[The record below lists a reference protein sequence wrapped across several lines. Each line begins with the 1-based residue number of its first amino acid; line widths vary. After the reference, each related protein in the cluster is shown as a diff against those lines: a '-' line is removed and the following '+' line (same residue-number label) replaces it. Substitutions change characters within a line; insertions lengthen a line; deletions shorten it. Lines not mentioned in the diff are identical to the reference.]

1 MKKIVDLYL
10 DRPRLFLLAMLFI
23 IAGGL
28 LSYDSL
34 PRQENPQ
41 LAERW
46 GDITA
51 VLPGATPQR
60 VEAQIADVLETQ
72 LREIDEIKTIESN
85 SLTGIARVGI
95 EFKEAIGT
103 GETDEV
109 WAKIQDKLNESTALI
124 PPGTSVRLSHSG
136 PPTTL
141 LFALQWQV
149 GGDPQ
154 PVILSRLANQLK
166 RKLANIV
173 NSEQALVFGDTKEEI
188 FVGADLDLLTDAGMN
203 IQSIATA
210 IERYDS
216 KSAIGNIVGQGS
228 EFRIKAQDNITLVN
242 DLRKLPL
249 KTLDGYQIIR
259 LEDVATV
266 KKLPVDPPVEIVSYN
281 GKPSVFVDVRGKFSQ
296 RTDLYSEAVL
306 RVADTF
312 KAGLPDEIGLELIYN
327 ESDYVEEKFSFLMQ
341 SILLATFIVLFL
353 SYLLLGPRSAVIVS
367 AVVPLTILLVLI
379 GCTVLDVPLHQTS
392 VTGIILSL
400 GLLIDNSIIVVEDYR
415 YRKSLNLVN
424 RQAIYA
430 SIRHLSLPL
439 LAATVTTGL
448 AFMPMAA
455 GKGASPEFVG
465 DMAITIILAVTS
477 SLFLALT
484 VVPVLLK
491 TMEDSN
497 FLNLNKSENIGF
509 SHAGMRAKY
518 RACLAWAFFKP
529 RRALALSLT
538 LPILGFVSVG
548 FLDTDFF
555 PNQGKNFFRV
565 DVELDANASIYATN
579 KRVSSIRDQVLLED
593 YIETDMWWVGR
604 RLPRLLYNV
613 IGGSSGEGA
622 DNLAT
627 GVFFTSSYREME
639 SSLTDL
645 AKRLEKDHAD
655 VRVRVSK
662 FTSGPP
668 VEFPVVIAIFGE
680 DNQVLKSLGEELK
693 AILAKSPEVSDV
705 FADQSASVTGLQV
718 TFDEVNLAFSSKSSK
733 EIIDEI
739 SSSTRGLYVGSMLDG
754 NKEIP
759 IRIKNKNSESSE
771 INQAAFIPINS
782 AEGFDYVESFS
793 DISYTSEINQ
803 INRYQGSR
811 NNAVKASVYP
821 GTLGSNVLTDVADEL
836 KAFEDSLPTGYSL
849 RQFGE
854 SDERAESFGQIFSS
868 FFFFMGL
875 IVVALVVIL
884 NSFRQA
890 GVILFVGTLCI
901 GLGFLGMFVGSQNF
915 GFIGLVG
922 IVGLAG
928 LAINDSI
935 VVLSH
940 LNEDAGAGQ
949 ISKDT
954 LIETIIRS
962 TRHILTTSVTTM
974 GGLLPLL
981 FDKFFESLAWAMCFG
996 VMGSAL
1002 LALLLIPS
1010 MFCYLGKVSNGAAAY
1025 SKAESNQLPRSLP
1038 IT

>member
-1 MKKIVDLYL
+1 MRKIVDLYL
-10 DRPRLFLLAMLFI
+10 DRPRIFLLAMLFI

-46 GDITA
+46 ANITA

-60 VEAQIADVLETQ
+60 VETQIADVLETQ
-72 LREIDEIKTIESN
+72 LREIDEIKIIDST
-85 SLTGIARVGI
+85 SLSGVVRVGL
-95 EFKEAIGT
+95 ELKEIIGK

-109 WAKIQDKLNESTALI
+109 WAKVQETLSQSAALV
-124 PPGTSVRLSHSG
+124 PPGTNISFNHSG
-136 PPTTL
+136 PPTTV
-141 LFALQWQV
+141 LFALQWR
-149 GGDPQ
+149 GDGEPQ
-154 PVILSRLANQLK
+154 MVILSRLANQFK
-166 RKLANIV
+166 RKLANIT
-173 NSEQALVFGDTKEEI
+173 NSKQALVYGDTKEEI

-203 IQSIATA
+203 IQSIAIA
-210 IERYDS
+210 IDRYDS
-216 KSAIGNIVGQGS
+216 KRAIGNIVGQDA
-228 EFRIKAQDNITLVN
+228 EFRIKAHDNISLIN
-242 DLRKLPL
+242 DLKKLPL
-249 KTLDGYQIIR
+249 KISDDYQAIR

-266 KKLPVDPPVEIVSYN
+266 EKLPVDPPIEIVSYN
-281 GKPSVFVDVRGKFSQ
+281 GIPSVFVEVRGKFAQ
-296 RTDLYSEAVL
+296 RTDLYSKAVL
-306 RVADTF
+306 RVADVF
-312 KAGLPDEIGLELIYN
+312 KEGLPDEIGLEVIFN
-327 ESDYVEEKFSFLMQ
+327 ESDFVEEKFSFLMQ

-379 GCTVLDVPLHQTS
+379 GCTILQVPLHQTS

-415 YRKSLNLVN
+415 YRKSQKLVN
-424 RQAIYA
+424 REAIYA
-430 SIRHLSLPL
+430 SIKHLSLPL

-465 DMAITIILAVTS
+465 DMAITIILAVSS

-497 FLNLNKSENIGF
+497 FLNLNKSKNIGF
-509 SHAGMRAKY
+509 SHQGLRTRY
-518 RACLAWAFFKP
+518 RAFLAWALFKP
-529 RRALALSLT
+529 GRALVLSLI
-538 LPILGFVSVG
+538 LPILGFVSFG

-555 PNQGKNFFRV
+555 PNQGKTMFKV
-565 DVELDANASIYATN
+565 EVELDANASIYATN
-579 KRVSSIRDQVLLED
+579 KRVISIRDQVLLED
-593 YIETDMWWVGR
+593 YVTRDMWWVGR
-604 RLPRLLYNV
+604 RLPRLLYNI
-613 IGGSSGEGA
+613 IGGPSGEGS

-627 GVFFTSSYREME
+627 GVFFTSSYSQMD
-639 SSLTDL
+639 SSLANL

-662 FTSGPP
+662 FTNGPP
-668 VEFPVVIAIFGE
+668 VEFPVNIAIFGD

-693 AILAKSPEVSDV
+693 SILAKSPQVSDV
-705 FADQSASVTGLQV
+705 LADQSASVTGLEINL
-718 TFDEVNLAFSSKSSK
+718 DEVNLAFSSKSSQ
-733 EIIDEI
+733 EIIDQI
-739 SSSTRGLYVGSMLDG
+739 SASTRGIYVGSMLDG
-754 NKEIP
+754 NKEVP
-759 IRIKNKNSESSE
+759 IRIKNKNREASEV
-771 INQAAFIPINS
+771 NQTAFLAINS

-803 INRYQGSR
+803 INRYQGTR
-811 NNAVKASVYP
+811 NNAVKAAVYP
-821 GTLGSNVLTDVADEL
+821 GTLASTVLNDVADEL
-836 KAFEDSLPTGYSL
+836 KAFEDSLPVGYSIA
-849 RQFGE
+849 QFGDAE
-854 SDERAESFGQIFSS
+854 ERAESFGQLFST
-868 FFFFMGL
+868 FFLFLGL
-875 IVVALVVIL
+875 IVMTLVMIL

-890 GVILFVGTLCI
+890 SIILLVGTLCI
-901 GLGFLGMFVGSQNF
+901 GLGFLGMFVGFQNF

-940 LNEDAGAGQ
+940 LNEDAGTGQ
-949 ISKDT
+949 VSKDT
-954 LIETIIRS
+954 LIETTVRS
-962 TRHILTTSVTTM
+962 TRHILTTSLTTM

-981 FDKFFESLAWAMCFG
+981 FDKFFETLAWAMCFG

-1010 MFCYLGKVSNGAAAY
+1010 MFCFLGKVSD
-1025 SKAESNQLPRSLP
+1025 
-1038 IT
+1038 

>member
-1 MKKIVDLYL
+1 MRKIVDLYL
-10 DRPRLFLLAMLFI
+10 DRPRIFLLAMLFI

-46 GDITA
+46 ANITA

-60 VEAQIADVLETQ
+60 IETQIADVLETQ
-72 LREIDEIKTIESN
+72 LREIDEIKIIDST
-85 SLTGIARVGI
+85 SLSGVVRVGL
-95 EFKEAIGT
+95 ELKEIIGK

-109 WAKIQDKLNESTALI
+109 WAKVQETLSQSTALV
-124 PPGTSVRLSHSG
+124 PPGTNISFNHSG
-136 PPTTL
+136 PPTTV
-141 LFALQWQV
+141 LFALQWR
-149 GGDPQ
+149 GDGDPQ
-154 PVILSRLANQLK
+154 MVILSRLANQFK
-166 RKLANIV
+166 RKLANIT
-173 NSEQALVFGDTKEEI
+173 NSKQALVYGDTKEEI

-203 IQSIATA
+203 IQSIAIA
-210 IERYDS
+210 IDRYDS
-216 KSAIGNIVGQGS
+216 KRAIGNIVGQDA
-228 EFRIKAQDNITLVN
+228 EFRIKAKDNISLIN
-242 DLRKLPL
+242 DLKKLPL
-249 KTLDGYQIIR
+249 KISDDYQAIR

-266 KKLPVDPPVEIVSYN
+266 EKLPVDPPIEIVSYN
-281 GKPSVFVDVRGKFSQ
+281 GIPAVFVEVRGKFAQ
-296 RTDLYSEAVL
+296 RTDLYSKAVL
-306 RVADTF
+306 RVADIF
-312 KAGLPDEIGLELIYN
+312 KEGLPDEIGLEVIFN
-327 ESDYVEEKFSFLMQ
+327 ESDFVEEKFSFLMQ

-379 GCTVLDVPLHQTS
+379 GCTILQVPLHQTS

-415 YRKSLNLVN
+415 YRKSQKLVN
-424 RQAIYA
+424 REAIYA
-430 SIRHLSLPL
+430 SIKHLSLPL

-465 DMAITIILAVTS
+465 DMAITIILAVSS

-497 FLNLNKSENIGF
+497 FLNLNKSKNIGF
-509 SHAGMRAKY
+509 SHQGLRTRY
-518 RACLAWAFFKP
+518 RAFLAWALFKP
-529 RRALALSLT
+529 SRALMLSLI
-538 LPILGFVSVG
+538 LPILGFVSFG

-555 PNQGKNFFRV
+555 PNQGKSMFKV
-565 DVELDANASIYATN
+565 EVELDANASIYATN
-579 KRVSSIRDQVLLED
+579 QRVTSIRDQVLLED
-593 YIETDMWWVGR
+593 YVTRDMWWVGR
-604 RLPRLLYNV
+604 RLPRLLYNI
-613 IGGSSGEGA
+613 IGGPSGEGS

-627 GVFFTSSYREME
+627 GVFFTSSYSEMD
-639 SSLTDL
+639 SSLANL

-662 FTSGPP
+662 FTNGPP
-668 VEFPVVIAIFGE
+668 VEFPVNIAIFGD

-693 AILAKSPEVSDV
+693 SILAKSPQVSDV
-705 FADQSASVTGLQV
+705 LADQSASVTGLEINL
-718 TFDEVNLAFSSKSSK
+718 DEVNLAFSSKSSQ
-733 EIIDEI
+733 EIIDQI
-739 SSSTRGLYVGSMLDG
+739 SASTRGIYVGSMLDG
-754 NKEIP
+754 NKEVP
-759 IRIKNKNSESSE
+759 IRIKNKNREASEV
-771 INQAAFIPINS
+771 NQTAFLAINS

-803 INRYQGSR
+803 INRYQGTR
-811 NNAVKASVYP
+811 NNAVKAAVYP
-821 GTLGSNVLTDVADEL
+821 GTLASTVLNDVAAEL
-836 KAFEDSLPTGYSL
+836 KAFEDSLPVGYSIA
-849 RQFGE
+849 QFGDAE
-854 SDERAESFGQIFSS
+854 ERAESFGQLFST
-868 FFFFMGL
+868 FFLFLGL
-875 IVVALVVIL
+875 IVMTLVMIL

-890 GVILFVGTLCI
+890 SIILLVGTLCI
-901 GLGFLGMFVGSQNF
+901 GLGFLGMFVGFQNF

-940 LNEDAGAGQ
+940 LNEDAGTGQ
-949 ISKDT
+949 VSKDA
-954 LIETIIRS
+954 LIETTVRS
-962 TRHILTTSVTTM
+962 TRHILTTSLTTM

-981 FDKFFESLAWAMCFG
+981 FDKFFETLAWAMCFG

-1010 MFCYLGKVSNGAAAY
+1010 MFCFLGKVSD
-1025 SKAESNQLPRSLP
+1025 
-1038 IT
+1038 

>member
-1 MKKIVDLYL
+1 MRKIVDLYL
-10 DRPRLFLLAMLFI
+10 DRPRIFLLAMLFI

-46 GDITA
+46 ANITA

-60 VEAQIADVLETQ
+60 IETQIADVLETQ
-72 LREIDEIKTIESN
+72 LREIDEIKIIDST
-85 SLTGIARVGI
+85 SLSGVVRVGL
-95 EFKEAIGT
+95 ELKEIIGK

-109 WAKIQDKLNESTALI
+109 WAKVQETLSQSTALV
-124 PPGTSVRLSHSG
+124 PPGTNISFNHSG
-136 PPTTL
+136 PPTTV
-141 LFALQWQV
+141 LFALQWR
-149 GGDPQ
+149 GDGNPQ
-154 PVILSRLANQLK
+154 MVILSRLANQFK
-166 RKLANIV
+166 RKLANIT
-173 NSEQALVFGDTKEEI
+173 NSKQALVYGDTKEEI

-203 IQSIATA
+203 IQSIAIA
-210 IERYDS
+210 IDRYDS
-216 KSAIGNIVGQGS
+216 KRAIGNIVGQDA
-228 EFRIKAQDNITLVN
+228 EFRIKAQDNISLIN
-242 DLRKLPL
+242 DLKKLPL
-249 KTLDGYQIIR
+249 KISDDYQAIR

-266 KKLPVDPPVEIVSYN
+266 EKLPVDPPIEIVSYN
-281 GKPSVFVDVRGKFSQ
+281 GIPSVFVEVRGKFAQ
-296 RTDLYSEAVL
+296 RTDLYSKAVL
-306 RVADTF
+306 RVADIF
-312 KAGLPDEIGLELIYN
+312 KEGLPDEIGLEVIFN
-327 ESDYVEEKFSFLMQ
+327 ESDFVEEKFSFLMQ

-379 GCTVLDVPLHQTS
+379 GCTILQVPLHQTS

-415 YRKSLNLVN
+415 YRKSQKLVN
-424 RQAIYA
+424 REAIYA
-430 SIRHLSLPL
+430 SIKHLSLPL

-465 DMAITIILAVTS
+465 DMAITIILAVSS

-497 FLNLNKSENIGF
+497 FLNLNKSKNIGF
-509 SHAGMRAKY
+509 SHQGLRTRY
-518 RACLAWAFFKP
+518 RAFLAWALFKP
-529 RRALALSLT
+529 SRALVLSLI
-538 LPILGFVSVG
+538 LPILGFVSFG

-555 PNQGKNFFRV
+555 PNQGKSMFKV
-565 DVELDANASIYATN
+565 EVELDANASIYATN
-579 KRVSSIRDQVLLED
+579 QRVTSIRDQVLLED
-593 YIETDMWWVGR
+593 YVTRDMWWVGR
-604 RLPRLLYNV
+604 RLPRLLYNI
-613 IGGSSGEGA
+613 IGGPSGEGS

-627 GVFFTSSYREME
+627 GVFFTSSYSEMD
-639 SSLTDL
+639 SSLANL

-662 FTSGPP
+662 FTNGPP
-668 VEFPVVIAIFGE
+668 VEFPVNIAIFGD

-693 AILAKSPEVSDV
+693 SILAKSPQVSDV
-705 FADQSASVTGLQV
+705 LADQSASVTGLEINL
-718 TFDEVNLAFSSKSSK
+718 DEVNLAFSSKSSQ
-733 EIIDEI
+733 EIIDQI
-739 SSSTRGLYVGSMLDG
+739 SASTRGIYAGSMLDG
-754 NKEIP
+754 NKEVP
-759 IRIKNKNSESSE
+759 IRIKNKNREASE
-771 INQAAFIPINS
+771 INQTAFLAINS
-782 AEGFDYVESFS
+782 VEGFDYVESFS

-803 INRYQGSR
+803 INRYQGTR
-811 NNAVKASVYP
+811 NNAVKAAVYP
-821 GTLGSNVLTDVADEL
+821 GTLASTVLNDVADEL
-836 KAFEDSLPTGYSL
+836 KAFEDSLPVGYSIA
-849 RQFGE
+849 QFGDAE
-854 SDERAESFGQIFSS
+854 ERAESFGQLFST
-868 FFFFMGL
+868 FFLFLGL
-875 IVVALVVIL
+875 IVMTLVMIL

-890 GVILFVGTLCI
+890 SIILLVGTLCI
-901 GLGFLGMFVGSQNF
+901 GLGFLGMFVGFQNF

-940 LNEDAGAGQ
+940 LNEDAGAGAGQ
-949 ISKDT
+949 VSKDT
-954 LIETIIRS
+954 LIETTVRS
-962 TRHILTTSVTTM
+962 TRHILTTSLTTM

-981 FDKFFESLAWAMCFG
+981 FDKFFETLAWAMCFG

-1010 MFCYLGKVSNGAAAY
+1010 MFCFLGKVSD
-1025 SKAESNQLPRSLP
+1025 
-1038 IT
+1038 

>member
-1 MKKIVDLYL
+1 MRKIVDLYL
-10 DRPRLFLLAMLFI
+10 DRPRIFLLAMLFI

-46 GDITA
+46 ANITA

-60 VEAQIADVLETQ
+60 VETQIADVLETQ
-72 LREIDEIKTIESN
+72 LREIDEIKIIDST
-85 SLTGIARVGI
+85 SLSGVVRVGL
-95 EFKEAIGT
+95 ELKEIIGK

-109 WAKIQDKLNESTALI
+109 WAKVQETLSQSAALV
-124 PPGTSVRLSHSG
+124 PPGTNISFNHSG
-136 PPTTL
+136 PPTTV
-141 LFALQWQV
+141 LFALQWR
-149 GGDPQ
+149 GDGEPQ
-154 PVILSRLANQLK
+154 MVILSRLANQFK
-166 RKLANIV
+166 RKLANIT
-173 NSEQALVFGDTKEEI
+173 NSKQALVYGDTKEEI

-203 IQSIATA
+203 IQSIAIA
-210 IERYDS
+210 IDRYDS
-216 KSAIGNIVGQGS
+216 KRAIGNIVGQDA
-228 EFRIKAQDNITLVN
+228 EFRIKAHDNISLIN
-242 DLRKLPL
+242 DLKKLPL
-249 KTLDGYQIIR
+249 KISDDYQAIR

-266 KKLPVDPPVEIVSYN
+266 EKLPVDPPIEIVSYN
-281 GKPSVFVDVRGKFSQ
+281 GIPSVFVEVRGKFAQ
-296 RTDLYSEAVL
+296 RTDLYSKAVL
-306 RVADTF
+306 RVADIF
-312 KAGLPDEIGLELIYN
+312 KEGLPDEIGLEVIFN
-327 ESDYVEEKFSFLMQ
+327 ESDFVEEKFSFLMQ

-379 GCTVLDVPLHQTS
+379 GCTILQVPLHQTS

-415 YRKSLNLVN
+415 YRKSQKLVN
-424 RQAIYA
+424 REAIYA
-430 SIRHLSLPL
+430 SIKHLSLPL

-465 DMAITIILAVTS
+465 DMAITIILAVSS

-497 FLNLNKSENIGF
+497 FLNLNKSKNIGF
-509 SHAGMRAKY
+509 SHQGLRTRY
-518 RACLAWAFFKP
+518 RAFLAWALFKP
-529 RRALALSLT
+529 GRALVLSLI
-538 LPILGFVSVG
+538 LPILGFVSFG

-555 PNQGKNFFRV
+555 PNQGKTMFKV
-565 DVELDANASIYATN
+565 EVELDANASIYATN
-579 KRVSSIRDQVLLED
+579 KRVISIRDQVLLED
-593 YIETDMWWVGR
+593 YVTRDMWWVGR
-604 RLPRLLYNV
+604 RLPRLLYNI
-613 IGGSSGEGA
+613 IGGPSGEGS

-627 GVFFTSSYREME
+627 GVFFTSSYSQMD
-639 SSLTDL
+639 SSLANL

-662 FTSGPP
+662 FTNGPP
-668 VEFPVVIAIFGE
+668 VEFPVNIAIFGD

-693 AILAKSPEVSDV
+693 SILAKSPQVSDV
-705 FADQSASVTGLQV
+705 LADQSASVTGLEINL
-718 TFDEVNLAFSSKSSK
+718 DEVNLAFSSKSSQ
-733 EIIDEI
+733 EIIDQI
-739 SSSTRGLYVGSMLDG
+739 SASTRGIYVGSMLDG
-754 NKEIP
+754 NKEVP
-759 IRIKNKNSESSE
+759 IRIKNKNREASEV
-771 INQAAFIPINS
+771 NQTAFLAINS

-803 INRYQGSR
+803 INRYQGTR
-811 NNAVKASVYP
+811 NNAVKAAVYP
-821 GTLGSNVLTDVADEL
+821 GTLASTVLNDVADEL
-836 KAFEDSLPTGYSL
+836 KAFEDSLPVGYSIA
-849 RQFGE
+849 QFGDAE
-854 SDERAESFGQIFSS
+854 ERAESFGQLFST
-868 FFFFMGL
+868 FFLFLGL
-875 IVVALVVIL
+875 IVMTLVMIL

-890 GVILFVGTLCI
+890 SIILLVGTLCI
-901 GLGFLGMFVGSQNF
+901 GLGFLGMFVGFQNF

-940 LNEDAGAGQ
+940 LNEDAGTGQ
-949 ISKDT
+949 VSKDT
-954 LIETIIRS
+954 LIETTVRS
-962 TRHILTTSVTTM
+962 TRHILTTSLTTM

-981 FDKFFESLAWAMCFG
+981 FDKFFETLAWAMCFG

-1002 LALLLIPS
+1002 LALLLIPA
-1010 MFCYLGKVSNGAAAY
+1010 MFCFLGKVSD
-1025 SKAESNQLPRSLP
+1025 
-1038 IT
+1038 

>member
-1 MKKIVDLYL
+1 
-10 DRPRLFLLAMLFI
+10 MLFI

-60 VEAQIADVLETQ
+60 IETQIADVLETQ
-72 LREIDEIKTIESN
+72 LREVDEIKIIDSN
-85 SLTGIARVGI
+85 SVSGLVRVGL
-95 EFKEAIGT
+95 ELKEIVGK

-109 WAKIQDKLNESTALI
+109 WAKVQDKLSESVALV
-124 PPGTSVRLSHSG
+124 PPGTDMRLSHSG
-136 PPTTL
+136 PPTTV
-141 LFALQWQV
+141 LFALQWRG

-154 PVILSRLANQLK
+154 MVILSRLANQLK

-173 NSEQALVFGDTKEEI
+173 NSEKALVYGDTKEEI
-188 FVGADLDLLTDAGMN
+188 FIGADLDLLTDAGMN

-210 IERYDS
+210 IDRYDS
-216 KSAIGNIVGQGS
+216 KRAIGNIVGQDS
-228 EFRIKAQDNITLVN
+228 EFRIKAQDNISLIN
-242 DLRKLPL
+242 DLKKLPL
-249 KTLDGYQIIR
+249 QISDDYQAIR

-266 KKLPVDPPVEIVSYN
+266 EKLPVDPPIEIVSYN
-281 GKPSVFVDVRGKFSQ
+281 GIPSVFVEVRGKFAQ
-296 RTDLYSEAVL
+296 RTDLYSKAVL
-306 RVADTF
+306 RVADAF
-312 KAGLPDEIGLELIYN
+312 EASLPDEIELEVIFN
-327 ESDYVEEKFSFLMQ
+327 ESDFVEEKFSFLMQ

-379 GCTVLDVPLHQTS
+379 GCTVLQVPLHQTS

-424 RQAIYA
+424 REAIYA
-430 SIRHLSLPL
+430 SIKHLSLPL

-465 DMAITIILAVTS
+465 DMAITIILAVSS

-509 SHAGMRAKY
+509 SHQGLRTHY
-518 RACLAWAFFKP
+518 RDFLAWAFFKP
-529 RRALALSLT
+529 SRALILSLI
-538 LPILGFVSVG
+538 LPILGFVSFG

-555 PNQGKNFFRV
+555 PNQGKTMFKV
-565 DVELDANASIYATN
+565 EVELDANASINATN
-579 KRVSSIRDQVLLED
+579 QRVSSIRDQVLLED
-593 YIETDMWWVGR
+593 YVERDMWWIGR

-613 IGGSSGEGA
+613 IGGSSGEGS

-627 GVFFTSSYREME
+627 GVFFTSSYSDMD
-639 SSLTDL
+639 SSLANL

-662 FTSGPP
+662 FTNGPP
-668 VEFPVVIAIFGE
+668 VEFPVTIAIFGD
-680 DNQVLKSLGEELK
+680 DNQILKSLGEELK
-693 AILAKSPEVSDV
+693 SILAKSPQVSDV
-705 FADQSASVTGLQV
+705 LADQSASITGLQIN
-718 TFDEVNLAFSSKSSK
+718 FDEVNLAFSSASSK

-759 IRIKNKNSESSE
+759 IRVKNKKREASE
-771 INQAAFIPINS
+771 INQAAFLAINS
-782 AEGFDYVESFS
+782 AEGFNYVESFS
-793 DISYTSEINQ
+793 DISYTSDINQ

-811 NNAVKASVYP
+811 NNAVKAAVYP
-821 GTLGSNVLTDVADEL
+821 GKLASTVLNDVADEL
-836 KAFEDSLPTGYSL
+836 KAFEDTLPTGYSI
-849 RQFGE
+849 RQFGDAE
-854 SDERAESFGQIFSS
+854 ERAESFGQLFST
-868 FFFFMGL
+868 FFLFLGL
-875 IVVALVVIL
+875 IVATLVMIL

-890 GVILFVGTLCI
+890 SIILLVGTLCI
-901 GLGFLGMFVGSQNF
+901 GLGFLGMFVGFQNF

-940 LNEDAGAGQ
+940 LNEDAGVGQ
-949 ISKDT
+949 VSKDT
-954 LIETIIRS
+954 LIETTVRS
-962 TRHILTTSVTTM
+962 TRHILTTSLTTM

-981 FDKFFESLAWAMCFG
+981 FDKFFETLAWAMCFG

-1010 MFCYLGKVSNGAAAY
+1010 MFCFLGKVSD
-1025 SKAESNQLPRSLP
+1025 
-1038 IT
+1038 

>member
-1 MKKIVDLYL
+1 MRKIVDLYL
-10 DRPRLFLLAMLFI
+10 DRPRIFLLAMLFI

-46 GDITA
+46 ANITA

-60 VEAQIADVLETQ
+60 IETQIADVLETQ
-72 LREIDEIKTIESN
+72 LREIDEIKVIDST
-85 SLTGIARVGI
+85 SLSGVVRVGL
-95 EFKEAIGT
+95 ELKEIIGK

-109 WAKIQDKLNESTALI
+109 WAKVQETLSQSAALV
-124 PPGTSVRLSHSG
+124 PPGTNISFNHSG
-136 PPTTL
+136 PPTTV
-141 LFALQWQV
+141 LFALQWR
-149 GGDPQ
+149 GDGDPQ
-154 PVILSRLANQLK
+154 MVILSRLANQFK
-166 RKLANIV
+166 RKLANIT
-173 NSEQALVFGDTKEEI
+173 NSKQALVYGDTKEEI

-203 IQSIATA
+203 IQSIAIA
-210 IERYDS
+210 IDRYDS
-216 KSAIGNIVGQGS
+216 KRAIGNIVGQDA
-228 EFRIKAQDNITLVN
+228 EFRIKAQDNISLIN
-242 DLRKLPL
+242 DLKKLPL
-249 KTLDGYQIIR
+249 KISDDYQAIR

-266 KKLPVDPPVEIVSYN
+266 EKLPVDPPIEIVSYN
-281 GKPSVFVDVRGKFSQ
+281 GIPSVFVEVRGKFAQ
-296 RTDLYSEAVL
+296 RTDLYSKAVL
-306 RVADTF
+306 RVADIF
-312 KAGLPDEIGLELIYN
+312 KEGLPNEIGLEVIFN
-327 ESDYVEEKFSFLMQ
+327 ESDFVEEKFSFLMQ

-379 GCTVLDVPLHQTS
+379 GCTILQVPLHQTS

-415 YRKSLNLVN
+415 YRKSQKLVN
-424 RQAIYA
+424 REAIYA
-430 SIRHLSLPL
+430 SIKHLSLPL

-465 DMAITIILAVTS
+465 DMAITIILAVSS

-497 FLNLNKSENIGF
+497 FLNLNKSKNIGF
-509 SHAGMRAKY
+509 SHQGLRTRY
-518 RACLAWAFFKP
+518 RAFLAWALFKP
-529 RRALALSLT
+529 SRALVLSLI
-538 LPILGFVSVG
+538 LPILGFVSFG

-555 PNQGKNFFRV
+555 PNQGKSMFKV
-565 DVELDANASIYATN
+565 EVELDANASIYATN
-579 KRVSSIRDQVLLED
+579 QRVTSIRDQVLLED
-593 YIETDMWWVGR
+593 YVTRDMWWVGR
-604 RLPRLLYNV
+604 RLPRLLYNI
-613 IGGSSGEGA
+613 IGGPSGEGS

-627 GVFFTSSYREME
+627 GVFFASSYSQMD
-639 SSLTDL
+639 SSLANL

-662 FTSGPP
+662 FTNGPP
-668 VEFPVVIAIFGE
+668 VEFPVNIAIFGD

-693 AILAKSPEVSDV
+693 SILAKSPQVSDV
-705 FADQSASVTGLQV
+705 LADQSASVTGLEINL
-718 TFDEVNLAFSSKSSK
+718 DEVNLAFSSKSSQ
-733 EIIDEI
+733 EIIDQI
-739 SSSTRGLYVGSMLDG
+739 SASTRGIYAGSMLDG
-754 NKEIP
+754 NKEVP
-759 IRIKNKNSESSE
+759 IRIKNKNREASEV
-771 INQAAFIPINS
+771 NQTAFLAINS

-803 INRYQGSR
+803 INRYQGTR
-811 NNAVKASVYP
+811 NNAVKAAVYP
-821 GTLGSNVLTDVADEL
+821 GTLASTVLNDVADEL
-836 KAFEDSLPTGYSL
+836 KAFEDSLPVGYSIA
-849 RQFGE
+849 QFGDAE
-854 SDERAESFGQIFSS
+854 ERAESFGQLFST
-868 FFFFMGL
+868 FFLFLGL
-875 IVVALVVIL
+875 IVMTLVMIL

-890 GVILFVGTLCI
+890 SIILLVGTLCI
-901 GLGFLGMFVGSQNF
+901 GLGFLGMFVGFQNF

-940 LNEDAGAGQ
+940 LNEDAGTGQ

-954 LIETIIRS
+954 LIETTVRS
-962 TRHILTTSVTTM
+962 TRHILTTSLTTM

-981 FDKFFESLAWAMCFG
+981 FDKFFETLAWAMCFG

-1010 MFCYLGKVSNGAAAY
+1010 MFCFLGKVSD
-1025 SKAESNQLPRSLP
+1025 
-1038 IT
+1038 

>member
-60 VEAQIADVLETQ
+60 METQVADVLETQ
-72 LREIDEIKTIESN
+72 LREIDEIKTIESR
-85 SLTGIARVGI
+85 SFSGMVSVGL
-95 EFKEAIGT
+95 EFKEDVGK

-109 WAKIQDKLNESTALI
+109 WAKVQDMVSESAALV
-124 PPGTSVRLSHSG
+124 PPGTSMTLSHSG
-136 PPTTL
+136 PPTTV
-141 LFALQWQV
+141 LFALQWR
-149 GGDPQ
+149 GDGDPQ
-154 PVILSRLANQLK
+154 PVILSRLASQLK

-173 NSEQALVFGDTKEEI
+173 NSEKALIFGDTQEEI

-210 IERYDS
+210 IDRYDS
-216 KSAIGNIVGQGS
+216 KRAIGNIVGQGS
-228 EFRIKAQDNITLVN
+228 EFRIKAQDNIRLVN

-249 KTLDGYQIIR
+249 KTLDANQIIR

-266 KKLPVDPPVEIVSYN
+266 EKLPVDPPIEIVSYN

-296 RTDLYSEAVL
+296 RTDLYSSAVL
-306 RVADTF
+306 RVADSF
-312 KAGLPDEIGLELIYN
+312 KAGLPDEIGLEVIYN
-327 ESDYVEEKFSFLMQ
+327 ESDYVEEKFSFLIL

-379 GCTVLDVPLHQTS
+379 GCTILDIPLHQTS

-400 GLLIDNSIIVVEDYR
+400 GLLIDNSIIVVEDYK

-497 FLNLNKSENIGF
+497 FLNLNKSQNSGF
-509 SHAGMRAKY
+509 SHPGMRDQY
-518 RACLAWAFFKP
+518 RKFLAWAFYKP
-529 RRALALSLT
+529 SRALILSLI
-538 LPILGFVSVG
+538 LPMLGFVSFG

-555 PNQGKNFFRV
+555 PNQGKAMFRV

-579 KRVSSIRDQVLLED
+579 ERIASIRDQVLLEE

-613 IGGSSGEGA
+613 IGGSSGEGS

-627 GVFFTSSYREME
+627 GVFFTSSFEEMD
-639 SSLTDL
+639 SNLADL

-655 VRVRVSK
+655 IRVRVSK
-662 FTSGPP
+662 FTNGPP
-668 VEFPVVIAIFGE
+668 VEFPVVIAVFGE
-680 DNQVLKSLGEELK
+680 DIQILKSLGEELK
-693 AILAKSPEVSDV
+693 SILAKSPQVVDV
-705 FADQSASVTGLQV
+705 LADQSASVTGLQIN
-718 TFDEVNLAFSSKSSK
+718 FDEVNLAFSSKSSK
-733 EIIDEI
+733 DIINEL

-759 IRIKNKNSESSE
+759 IRIKNKNRESSE
-771 INQAAFIPINS
+771 LNQAAFLAINS

-793 DISYTSEINQ
+793 DISYSSEINQ

-811 NNAVKASVYP
+811 NNAVKAAVYP

-836 KAFEDSLPTGYSL
+836 RAFEDSLPTGYSL
-849 RQFGE
+849 KQFGDAE
-854 SDERAESFGQIFSS
+854 ERAESFGQIFST

-875 IVVALVVIL
+875 IVVALVMIL

-890 GVILFVGTLCI
+890 SIILFVGTLCI
-901 GLGFLGMFVGSQNF
+901 GLGFLGMFVGFQNF

-940 LNEDAGAGQ
+940 LNEDAGTGK
-949 ISKDT
+949 ISKHK
-954 LIETIIRS
+954 LIETTIRS
-962 TRHILTTSVTTM
+962 TRHIVTTSLTTM

-981 FDKFFESLAWAMCFG
+981 FDKFFETLAWAMCFG

-1010 MFCYLGKVSNGAAAY
+1010 MFCFLGKVH
-1025 SKAESNQLPRSLP
+1025 Q
-1038 IT
+1038 

>member
-60 VEAQIADVLETQ
+60 METQVADVLETQ
-72 LREIDEIKTIESN
+72 LREIDEIKTIESR
-85 SLTGIARVGI
+85 SFSGMVSVGL
-95 EFKEAIGT
+95 EFKEDVGK

-109 WAKIQDKLNESTALI
+109 WAKVQDMVSESAALV
-124 PPGTSVRLSHSG
+124 PPGTSMTLSHSG
-136 PPTTL
+136 PPTTV
-141 LFALQWQV
+141 LFALQWR
-149 GGDPQ
+149 GDGDPQ
-154 PVILSRLANQLK
+154 PVILSRLASQLK

-173 NSEQALVFGDTKEEI
+173 NSEKALIFGDTQEEI

-210 IERYDS
+210 IDRYDS
-216 KSAIGNIVGQGS
+216 KRAIGNIVGQGS
-228 EFRIKAQDNITLVN
+228 EFRIKAQDNIRLVN

-249 KTLDGYQIIR
+249 KTLDANQIIR

-266 KKLPVDPPVEIVSYN
+266 EKLPVDPPIEIVSYN

-296 RTDLYSEAVL
+296 RTDLYSSAVL
-306 RVADTF
+306 RVADSF
-312 KAGLPDEIGLELIYN
+312 KAGLPDEIGLEVIYN

-341 SILLATFIVLFL
+341 SILLATFIVLFF

-379 GCTVLDVPLHQTS
+379 GCTILDVPLHQTS

-400 GLLIDNSIIVVEDYR
+400 GLLIDNSIIVVEDYK

-497 FLNLNKSENIGF
+497 FLNLNKSQNSGF
-509 SHAGMRAKY
+509 SHPGMRDQY
-518 RACLAWAFFKP
+518 RKFLAWAFYKP
-529 RRALALSLT
+529 SRALILSLI
-538 LPILGFVSVG
+538 LPMLGFVSFG

-555 PNQGKNFFRV
+555 PNQGKAMFRV

-579 KRVSSIRDQVLLED
+579 ERIASIRDQVLLEE

-613 IGGSSGEGA
+613 IGGSSGEGS

-627 GVFFTSSYREME
+627 GVFFTSSFEEMD
-639 SSLTDL
+639 SNLADL

-655 VRVRVSK
+655 IRVRVSK
-662 FTSGPP
+662 FTNGPP
-668 VEFPVVIAIFGE
+668 VEFPVVIAVFGE
-680 DNQVLKSLGEELK
+680 DIQILKSLGEELK
-693 AILAKSPEVSDV
+693 SILAKSPQVVDV
-705 FADQSASVTGLQV
+705 LADQSASVTGLQIN
-718 TFDEVNLAFSSKSSK
+718 FDEVNLAFSSKSSK
-733 EIIDEI
+733 DIINEI

-759 IRIKNKNSESSE
+759 IRIKNKNRESSE
-771 INQAAFIPINS
+771 LNQAAFLAINS

-793 DISYTSEINQ
+793 DISYSSEINQ

-811 NNAVKASVYP
+811 NNAVKAAVYP

-836 KAFEDSLPTGYSL
+836 RAFEDSLPTGYSL
-849 RQFGE
+849 KQFGDAE
-854 SDERAESFGQIFSS
+854 ERAESFGQIFST

-875 IVVALVVIL
+875 IVVALVMIL

-890 GVILFVGTLCI
+890 SIILFVGTLCI
-901 GLGFLGMFVGSQNF
+901 GLGFLGMFVGFQNF

-940 LNEDAGAGQ
+940 LNEDAGTGK
-949 ISKDT
+949 ISKHK
-954 LIETIIRS
+954 LIETTIRS
-962 TRHILTTSVTTM
+962 TRHIVTTSLTTM

-981 FDKFFESLAWAMCFG
+981 FDKFFETLAWAMCFG

-1010 MFCYLGKVSNGAAAY
+1010 MFCFLGKVH
-1025 SKAESNQLPRSLP
+1025 Q
-1038 IT
+1038 

>member
-1 MKKIVDLYL
+1 MRKIVDLYL
-10 DRPRLFLLAMLFI
+10 DRPRIFLLAMLFI

-46 GDITA
+46 ANITA

-60 VEAQIADVLETQ
+60 IETQIADVLETQ
-72 LREIDEIKTIESN
+72 LREIDEIKIIDST
-85 SLTGIARVGI
+85 SLSGVVRVGL
-95 EFKEAIGT
+95 ELKEIIGK

-109 WAKIQDKLNESTALI
+109 WAKVQETLSQSAALV
-124 PPGTSVRLSHSG
+124 PPGTNISFNHSG
-136 PPTTL
+136 PPTTV
-141 LFALQWQV
+141 LFALQWR
-149 GGDPQ
+149 GDGDPQ
-154 PVILSRLANQLK
+154 MVILSRLANQFK
-166 RKLANIV
+166 RKLANIT
-173 NSEQALVFGDTKEEI
+173 NSKQALVYGDTKEEI

-203 IQSIATA
+203 IQSIAIA
-210 IERYDS
+210 IDRYDS
-216 KSAIGNIVGQGS
+216 KRAIGNIVGQDA
-228 EFRIKAQDNITLVN
+228 EFRIKAQDNISLIN
-242 DLRKLPL
+242 DLKKLPL
-249 KTLDGYQIIR
+249 KISDDYQAIR

-266 KKLPVDPPVEIVSYN
+266 EKLPVDPPIEIVSYN
-281 GKPSVFVDVRGKFSQ
+281 GIPAVFVEVRGKFAQ
-296 RTDLYSEAVL
+296 RTDLYSKAVL
-306 RVADTF
+306 RVADIF
-312 KAGLPDEIGLELIYN
+312 KEGLPDEIGLEVIFN
-327 ESDYVEEKFSFLMQ
+327 ESDFVEEKFSFLMQ

-379 GCTVLDVPLHQTS
+379 GCTILQVPLHQTS

-415 YRKSLNLVN
+415 YRKSQKLVN
-424 RQAIYA
+424 REAIYA
-430 SIRHLSLPL
+430 SIKHLSLPL

-465 DMAITIILAVTS
+465 DMAITIILAVSS

-497 FLNLNKSENIGF
+497 FLNLNKSKNIGF
-509 SHAGMRAKY
+509 SHQGLRTRY
-518 RACLAWAFFKP
+518 RAFLAWALFKP
-529 RRALALSLT
+529 SRALVLSLI
-538 LPILGFVSVG
+538 LPILGFVSFG

-555 PNQGKNFFRV
+555 PNQGKSMFKV
-565 DVELDANASIYATN
+565 EVELDANASIYATN
-579 KRVSSIRDQVLLED
+579 QRVTSIRDQVLLED
-593 YIETDMWWVGR
+593 YVTRDMWWVGR
-604 RLPRLLYNV
+604 RLPRLLYNI
-613 IGGSSGEGA
+613 IGGPSGEGS

-627 GVFFTSSYREME
+627 GVFFTSSYSQMD
-639 SSLTDL
+639 SSLANL

-662 FTSGPP
+662 FTNGPP
-668 VEFPVVIAIFGE
+668 VEFPVNIAIFGD

-693 AILAKSPEVSDV
+693 SILAKSPQVSDV
-705 FADQSASVTGLQV
+705 LADQSASVTGLEINL
-718 TFDEVNLAFSSKSSK
+718 DEVNLAFSSKSSQ
-733 EIIDEI
+733 EIIDQI
-739 SSSTRGLYVGSMLDG
+739 SASTRGIYVGSMLDG
-754 NKEIP
+754 NKEVP
-759 IRIKNKNSESSE
+759 IRIKNKNREASEV
-771 INQAAFIPINS
+771 NQTAFLAINS

-803 INRYQGSR
+803 INRYQGTR
-811 NNAVKASVYP
+811 NNAVKAAVYP
-821 GTLGSNVLTDVADEL
+821 GTLASTVLNDVADEL
-836 KAFEDSLPTGYSL
+836 KAFEDSLPVGYSIA
-849 RQFGE
+849 QFGDAE
-854 SDERAESFGQIFSS
+854 ERAESFGQLFST
-868 FFFFMGL
+868 FFLFLGL
-875 IVVALVVIL
+875 IVMTLVMIL

-890 GVILFVGTLCI
+890 SIILLVGTLCI
-901 GLGFLGMFVGSQNF
+901 GLGFLGMFVGFQNF

-940 LNEDAGAGQ
+940 LNEDAGTGQ
-949 ISKDT
+949 VSKDT
-954 LIETIIRS
+954 LIETTVRS
-962 TRHILTTSVTTM
+962 TRHILTTSLTTM

-981 FDKFFESLAWAMCFG
+981 FDKFFETLAWAMCFG

-1010 MFCYLGKVSNGAAAY
+1010 MFCFLGKVSD
-1025 SKAESNQLPRSLP
+1025 
-1038 IT
+1038 

>member
-1 MKKIVDLYL
+1 MRKIVDLYL
-10 DRPRLFLLAMLFI
+10 DRPRIFLLAMLFI

-46 GDITA
+46 ANITA

-60 VEAQIADVLETQ
+60 IETQIADVLETQ
-72 LREIDEIKTIESN
+72 LREIDEIKIIDST
-85 SLTGIARVGI
+85 SLSGVVRVGL
-95 EFKEAIGT
+95 ELKEIIGK

-109 WAKIQDKLNESTALI
+109 WAKVQETLSQSTALV
-124 PPGTSVRLSHSG
+124 PPGTNISFNHSG
-136 PPTTL
+136 PPTTV
-141 LFALQWQV
+141 LFALQWR
-149 GGDPQ
+149 GDGEPQ
-154 PVILSRLANQLK
+154 MVILSRLANQFK
-166 RKLANIV
+166 RKLANIT
-173 NSEQALVFGDTKEEI
+173 NSKQALVYGDTKEEI

-203 IQSIATA
+203 IQSIAIA
-210 IERYDS
+210 IDRYDS
-216 KSAIGNIVGQGS
+216 KRAIGNIVGQDA
-228 EFRIKAQDNITLVN
+228 EFRIKAHDNISLIN
-242 DLRKLPL
+242 DLKKLPL
-249 KTLDGYQIIR
+249 KISDDYQAIR

-266 KKLPVDPPVEIVSYN
+266 EKLPVDPPIEIVSYN
-281 GKPSVFVDVRGKFSQ
+281 GIPAVFVEVRGKFAQ
-296 RTDLYSEAVL
+296 RTDLYSKAVL
-306 RVADTF
+306 RVADIF
-312 KAGLPDEIGLELIYN
+312 KEGLPDEIGLEVIFN
-327 ESDYVEEKFSFLMQ
+327 ESDFVEEKFSFLMQ

-379 GCTVLDVPLHQTS
+379 GCTILQVPLHQTS

-415 YRKSLNLVN
+415 YRKSQKLVN
-424 RQAIYA
+424 REAIYA
-430 SIRHLSLPL
+430 SIKHLSLPL

-465 DMAITIILAVTS
+465 DMAITIILAVSS

-497 FLNLNKSENIGF
+497 FLNLNKSKNIGF
-509 SHAGMRAKY
+509 SHQGLRTRY
-518 RACLAWAFFKP
+518 RAFLAWALFKP
-529 RRALALSLT
+529 GRALVLSLI
-538 LPILGFVSVG
+538 LPILGFVSFG

-555 PNQGKNFFRV
+555 PNQGKSMFKV
-565 DVELDANASIYATN
+565 EVELDANASIYATN
-579 KRVSSIRDQVLLED
+579 KRVISIRDQVLLED
-593 YIETDMWWVGR
+593 YVTRDMWWVGR
-604 RLPRLLYNV
+604 RLPRLLYNI
-613 IGGSSGEGA
+613 IGGPSGEGS

-627 GVFFTSSYREME
+627 GVFFTSSYSQMD
-639 SSLTDL
+639 SSLANL

-662 FTSGPP
+662 FTNGPP
-668 VEFPVVIAIFGE
+668 VEFPVNIAIFGD

-693 AILAKSPEVSDV
+693 SILAKSPQVSDV
-705 FADQSASVTGLQV
+705 LADQSASVTGLEINL
-718 TFDEVNLAFSSKSSK
+718 DEVNLAFSSKSSQ
-733 EIIDEI
+733 EIIDQI
-739 SSSTRGLYVGSMLDG
+739 SASTRGIYVGSMLDG
-754 NKEIP
+754 NKEVP
-759 IRIKNKNSESSE
+759 IRIKNKNREASEV
-771 INQAAFIPINS
+771 NQTAFLAINS

-803 INRYQGSR
+803 INRYQGTR
-811 NNAVKASVYP
+811 NNAVKAAVYP
-821 GTLGSNVLTDVADEL
+821 GTLASTVLNDVADEL
-836 KAFEDSLPTGYSL
+836 KAFEDSLPVGYSIA
-849 RQFGE
+849 QFGDAE
-854 SDERAESFGQIFSS
+854 ERAESFGQLFST
-868 FFFFMGL
+868 FFLFLGL
-875 IVVALVVIL
+875 IVMTLVMIL

-890 GVILFVGTLCI
+890 SIILLVGTLCI
-901 GLGFLGMFVGSQNF
+901 GLGFLGMFVGFQNF

-940 LNEDAGAGQ
+940 LNEDAGTGQ
-949 ISKDT
+949 VSKDA
-954 LIETIIRS
+954 LIETTVRS
-962 TRHILTTSVTTM
+962 TRHILTTSLTTM

-981 FDKFFESLAWAMCFG
+981 FDKFFETLAWAMCFG

-1010 MFCYLGKVSNGAAAY
+1010 MFCFLGKVSD
-1025 SKAESNQLPRSLP
+1025 
-1038 IT
+1038 

>member
-1 MKKIVDLYL
+1 MRKIVDLYL
-10 DRPRLFLLAMLFI
+10 DRPRIFLLAMLFI

-46 GDITA
+46 ANITA

-60 VEAQIADVLETQ
+60 IETQIADVLETQ
-72 LREIDEIKTIESN
+72 LREIDEIKIIDST
-85 SLTGIARVGI
+85 SLSGVVRVGL
-95 EFKEAIGT
+95 ELKEIIGK

-109 WAKIQDKLNESTALI
+109 WAKVQETLSQSTALV
-124 PPGTSVRLSHSG
+124 PPGTNISFNHSG
-136 PPTTL
+136 PPTTV
-141 LFALQWQV
+141 LFALQWR
-149 GGDPQ
+149 GDGDPQ
-154 PVILSRLANQLK
+154 MVILSRLANQFK
-166 RKLANIV
+166 RKLANIT
-173 NSEQALVFGDTKEEI
+173 NSKQALVYGDTKEEI

-203 IQSIATA
+203 IQSIAIA
-210 IERYDS
+210 IDRYDS
-216 KSAIGNIVGQGS
+216 KRAIGNIVGQDA
-228 EFRIKAQDNITLVN
+228 EFRIKAHDNISLIN
-242 DLRKLPL
+242 DLKKLPL
-249 KTLDGYQIIR
+249 KISDDYQAIR

-266 KKLPVDPPVEIVSYN
+266 EKLPVDPPIEIVSYN
-281 GKPSVFVDVRGKFSQ
+281 GIPSVFVEVRGKFAQ
-296 RTDLYSEAVL
+296 RTDLYSKAVL
-306 RVADTF
+306 RVADVF
-312 KAGLPDEIGLELIYN
+312 KEGLPDEIGLEVIFN
-327 ESDYVEEKFSFLMQ
+327 ESDFVEEKFSFLMQ

-379 GCTVLDVPLHQTS
+379 GCTILQVPLHQTS

-415 YRKSLNLVN
+415 YRKSQKLVN
-424 RQAIYA
+424 REAIYA
-430 SIRHLSLPL
+430 SIKHLSLPL

-465 DMAITIILAVTS
+465 DMAITIILAVSS

-497 FLNLNKSENIGF
+497 FLNLNKSKNIGF
-509 SHAGMRAKY
+509 SHQGLRTRY
-518 RACLAWAFFKP
+518 RAFLAWALFKP
-529 RRALALSLT
+529 SRALVLSLI
-538 LPILGFVSVG
+538 LPILGFVSFG

-555 PNQGKNFFRV
+555 PNQGKSMFKV
-565 DVELDANASIYATN
+565 EVELDANASIYATN
-579 KRVSSIRDQVLLED
+579 QRVTSIRDQVLLED
-593 YIETDMWWVGR
+593 YVTRDMWWVGR
-604 RLPRLLYNV
+604 RLPRLLYNI
-613 IGGSSGEGA
+613 IGGPSGEGS

-627 GVFFTSSYREME
+627 GVFFTSSYSEMD
-639 SSLTDL
+639 SSLANL

-662 FTSGPP
+662 FTNGPP
-668 VEFPVVIAIFGE
+668 VEFPVNIAIFGD

-693 AILAKSPEVSDV
+693 SILAKSPQVSDV
-705 FADQSASVTGLQV
+705 LADQSASVTGLEINL
-718 TFDEVNLAFSSKSSK
+718 DEVNLAFSSKSSQ
-733 EIIDEI
+733 EIIDQI
-739 SSSTRGLYVGSMLDG
+739 SASTRGIYVGSMLDG
-754 NKEIP
+754 NKEVP
-759 IRIKNKNSESSE
+759 IRIKNKNREASE
-771 INQAAFIPINS
+771 INQTAFLAINS

-803 INRYQGSR
+803 INRYQGTR
-811 NNAVKASVYP
+811 NNAVKAAVYP
-821 GTLGSNVLTDVADEL
+821 GTLASTVLNDVADEL
-836 KAFEDSLPTGYSL
+836 KAFEDSLPVGYSIA
-849 RQFGE
+849 QFGDAE
-854 SDERAESFGQIFSS
+854 ERAESFGQLFST
-868 FFFFMGL
+868 FFLFLGL
-875 IVVALVVIL
+875 IVMTLVMIL

-890 GVILFVGTLCI
+890 SIILLVGTLCI
-901 GLGFLGMFVGSQNF
+901 GLGFLGMFVGFQNF

-940 LNEDAGAGQ
+940 LNEDAGTGQ
-949 ISKDT
+949 VSKDT
-954 LIETIIRS
+954 LIETTVRS
-962 TRHILTTSVTTM
+962 TRHILTTSLTTM

-981 FDKFFESLAWAMCFG
+981 FDKFFETLAWAMCFG

-1010 MFCYLGKVSNGAAAY
+1010 MFCFLGKVSD
-1025 SKAESNQLPRSLP
+1025 
-1038 IT
+1038 

>member
-1 MKKIVDLYL
+1 MRKIVDLYL
-10 DRPRLFLLAMLFI
+10 DRPRIFLLAMLFI

-46 GDITA
+46 ANITA

-60 VEAQIADVLETQ
+60 IETQIADVLETQ
-72 LREIDEIKTIESN
+72 LREIDEIKIIDST
-85 SLTGIARVGI
+85 SLSGVVRVGL
-95 EFKEAIGT
+95 ELKEIIGK

-109 WAKIQDKLNESTALI
+109 WAKVQETLSQSTALV
-124 PPGTSVRLSHSG
+124 PPGTNISFNHSG
-136 PPTTL
+136 PPTTV
-141 LFALQWQV
+141 LFALQWR
-149 GGDPQ
+149 GDGDPQ
-154 PVILSRLANQLK
+154 MVILSRLANQFK
-166 RKLANIV
+166 RKLANIT
-173 NSEQALVFGDTKEEI
+173 NSKQALVYGDTKEEI

-203 IQSIATA
+203 IQSIAIA
-210 IERYDS
+210 IDQYDS
-216 KSAIGNIVGQGS
+216 KRAIGNIVGQDA
-228 EFRIKAQDNITLVN
+228 EFRIKAKDNISLIN
-242 DLRKLPL
+242 DLKKLPL
-249 KTLDGYQIIR
+249 KISDDYQAIR

-266 KKLPVDPPVEIVSYN
+266 EKLPVDPPIEIVSYN
-281 GKPSVFVDVRGKFSQ
+281 GIPAVFVEVRGKFAQ
-296 RTDLYSEAVL
+296 RTDLYSKAVL
-306 RVADTF
+306 RVADIF
-312 KAGLPDEIGLELIYN
+312 KEGLPDEIGLEIIFN
-327 ESDYVEEKFSFLMQ
+327 ESDFVEEKFSFLMQ

-379 GCTVLDVPLHQTS
+379 GCTILQVPLHQTS

-415 YRKSLNLVN
+415 YRKSQKLVN
-424 RQAIYA
+424 RAAIYA
-430 SIRHLSLPL
+430 SIKHLSLPL

-465 DMAITIILAVTS
+465 DMAITIILAVSS

-497 FLNLNKSENIGF
+497 FLNLNKSKNIGF
-509 SHAGMRAKY
+509 SHQGLRTRY
-518 RACLAWAFFKP
+518 RAFLAWALFKP
-529 RRALALSLT
+529 SRALVLSLI
-538 LPILGFVSVG
+538 LPILGFVSFG

-555 PNQGKNFFRV
+555 PNQGKSMFKV
-565 DVELDANASIYATN
+565 EVELDANASIYATN
-579 KRVSSIRDQVLLED
+579 QRVTSIRDQVLLED
-593 YIETDMWWVGR
+593 YVTRDMWWVGR
-604 RLPRLLYNV
+604 RLPRLLYNI
-613 IGGSSGEGA
+613 IGGPSGEGS

-627 GVFFTSSYREME
+627 GVFFTSSYSEMD
-639 SSLTDL
+639 SSLANL

-662 FTSGPP
+662 FTNGPP
-668 VEFPVVIAIFGE
+668 VEFPVNIAIFGD

-693 AILAKSPEVSDV
+693 SILAKSPQVSDV
-705 FADQSASVTGLQV
+705 LADQSASVTGLEINL
-718 TFDEVNLAFSSKSSK
+718 DEVNLAFSSKSSQ
-733 EIIDEI
+733 EIIDQI
-739 SSSTRGLYVGSMLDG
+739 SASTRGIYVGSMLDG
-754 NKEIP
+754 NKEVP
-759 IRIKNKNSESSE
+759 IRIKNKNREASEV
-771 INQAAFIPINS
+771 NQTAFLAINS

-803 INRYQGSR
+803 INRYQGTR
-811 NNAVKASVYP
+811 NNAVKAAVYP
-821 GTLGSNVLTDVADEL
+821 GTLASTVLNDVAAEL
-836 KAFEDSLPTGYSL
+836 KAFEDSLPVGYSIA
-849 RQFGE
+849 QFGDAE
-854 SDERAESFGQIFSS
+854 ERAESFGQLFST
-868 FFFFMGL
+868 FFLFLGL
-875 IVVALVVIL
+875 IVMTLVMIL

-890 GVILFVGTLCI
+890 SIILLVGTLCI
-901 GLGFLGMFVGSQNF
+901 GLGFLGMFVGFQNF

-940 LNEDAGAGQ
+940 LNEDAGTGQ
-949 ISKDT
+949 VSKDA
-954 LIETIIRS
+954 LIETTVRS
-962 TRHILTTSVTTM
+962 TRHILTTSLTTM

-981 FDKFFESLAWAMCFG
+981 FDKFFETLAWAMCFG

-1010 MFCYLGKVSNGAAAY
+1010 MFCFLGKVSD
-1025 SKAESNQLPRSLP
+1025 
-1038 IT
+1038 

>member
-1 MKKIVDLYL
+1 MRKIVDLYL
-10 DRPRLFLLAMLFI
+10 DRPRIFLLAMLFI

-46 GDITA
+46 ANITA

-60 VEAQIADVLETQ
+60 IETQIADVLETQ
-72 LREIDEIKTIESN
+72 LREIDEIKIIDST
-85 SLTGIARVGI
+85 SLSGVVRVGL
-95 EFKEAIGT
+95 ELKEIIGK

-109 WAKIQDKLNESTALI
+109 WAKVQETLSQSTALV
-124 PPGTSVRLSHSG
+124 PPGTNISFNHSG
-136 PPTTL
+136 PPTTV
-141 LFALQWQV
+141 LFALQWR
-149 GGDPQ
+149 GDGDPQ
-154 PVILSRLANQLK
+154 MVILSRLANQFK
-166 RKLANIV
+166 RKLANIT
-173 NSEQALVFGDTKEEI
+173 NSKQALVYGDTKEEI

-203 IQSIATA
+203 IQSIAIA
-210 IERYDS
+210 IDQYDS
-216 KSAIGNIVGQGS
+216 KRAIGNIVGQDA
-228 EFRIKAQDNITLVN
+228 EFRIKAKDNISLIN
-242 DLRKLPL
+242 DLKKLPL
-249 KTLDGYQIIR
+249 KISDDYQAIR

-266 KKLPVDPPVEIVSYN
+266 EKLPVDPPIEIVSYN
-281 GKPSVFVDVRGKFSQ
+281 GIPAVFVEVRGKFAQ
-296 RTDLYSEAVL
+296 RTDLYSKAVL
-306 RVADTF
+306 RVADVF
-312 KAGLPDEIGLELIYN
+312 KEGLPDEIGLEVIFN
-327 ESDYVEEKFSFLMQ
+327 ESDFVEEKFSFLMQ

-379 GCTVLDVPLHQTS
+379 GCTILQVPLHQTS

-415 YRKSLNLVN
+415 YRKSQKLVN
-424 RQAIYA
+424 REAIYA
-430 SIRHLSLPL
+430 SIKHLSLPL

-465 DMAITIILAVTS
+465 DMAITIILAVSS

-497 FLNLNKSENIGF
+497 FLNLNKSKNIGF
-509 SHAGMRAKY
+509 SHQGLRTRY
-518 RACLAWAFFKP
+518 RAFLAWALFKP
-529 RRALALSLT
+529 SRALMLSLI
-538 LPILGFVSVG
+538 LPILGFVSFG

-555 PNQGKNFFRV
+555 PNQGKSMFKV
-565 DVELDANASIYATN
+565 EVELDANASIYATN
-579 KRVSSIRDQVLLED
+579 QRVTSIRDQVLLED
-593 YIETDMWWVGR
+593 YVTRDMWWVGR
-604 RLPRLLYNV
+604 RLPRLLYNI
-613 IGGSSGEGA
+613 IGGPSGEGS

-627 GVFFTSSYREME
+627 GVFFTSSYSEMD
-639 SSLTDL
+639 SSLANL

-662 FTSGPP
+662 FTNGPP
-668 VEFPVVIAIFGE
+668 VEFPVNIAIFGD

-693 AILAKSPEVSDV
+693 SILAKSPQVSDV
-705 FADQSASVTGLQV
+705 LADQSASVTGLEINL
-718 TFDEVNLAFSSKSSK
+718 DEVNLAFSSKSSQ
-733 EIIDEI
+733 EIIDQI
-739 SSSTRGLYVGSMLDG
+739 SASTRGIYVGSMLDG
-754 NKEIP
+754 NKEVP
-759 IRIKNKNSESSE
+759 IRIKNKNREASEV
-771 INQAAFIPINS
+771 NQTAFLAINS

-803 INRYQGSR
+803 INRYQGTR
-811 NNAVKASVYP
+811 NNAVKAAVYP
-821 GTLGSNVLTDVADEL
+821 GTLASTVLNDVAAEL
-836 KAFEDSLPTGYSL
+836 KAFEDSLPVGYSIA
-849 RQFGE
+849 QFGDAE
-854 SDERAESFGQIFSS
+854 ERAESFGQLFST
-868 FFFFMGL
+868 FFLFLGL
-875 IVVALVVIL
+875 IVMTLVMIL

-890 GVILFVGTLCI
+890 SIILLVGTLCI
-901 GLGFLGMFVGSQNF
+901 GLGFLGMFVGFQNF

-940 LNEDAGAGQ
+940 LNEDAGTGQ
-949 ISKDT
+949 VSKDA
-954 LIETIIRS
+954 LIETTVRS
-962 TRHILTTSVTTM
+962 TRHILTTSLTTM

-981 FDKFFESLAWAMCFG
+981 FDKFFETLAWAMCFG

-1010 MFCYLGKVSNGAAAY
+1010 MFCFLGKVSD
-1025 SKAESNQLPRSLP
+1025 
-1038 IT
+1038 

>member
-1 MKKIVDLYL
+1 MRKIVDLYL
-10 DRPRLFLLAMLFI
+10 DRPRIFLLAMLFI

-46 GDITA
+46 ANITA

-60 VEAQIADVLETQ
+60 VETQIADVLETQ
-72 LREIDEIKTIESN
+72 LREIDEIKIIDST
-85 SLTGIARVGI
+85 SLSGVVRVGL
-95 EFKEAIGT
+95 ELKEIIGK

-109 WAKIQDKLNESTALI
+109 WAKVQETLSQSAALV
-124 PPGTSVRLSHSG
+124 PPGTNISFNHSG
-136 PPTTL
+136 PPTTV
-141 LFALQWQV
+141 LFALQWR
-149 GGDPQ
+149 GDGEPQ
-154 PVILSRLANQLK
+154 MIILSRLANQFK
-166 RKLANIV
+166 RKLANIT
-173 NSEQALVFGDTKEEI
+173 NSKQALVYGDTKEEI

-203 IQSIATA
+203 IQSIAIA
-210 IERYDS
+210 IDRYDS
-216 KSAIGNIVGQGS
+216 KRAIGNIVGQDA
-228 EFRIKAQDNITLVN
+228 EFRIKAHDNISLIN
-242 DLRKLPL
+242 DLKKLPL
-249 KTLDGYQIIR
+249 KISDDYQAIR

-266 KKLPVDPPVEIVSYN
+266 EKLPVDPPIEIVSYN
-281 GKPSVFVDVRGKFSQ
+281 GIPSVFVEVRGKFAQ
-296 RTDLYSEAVL
+296 RTDLYSKAVL
-306 RVADTF
+306 RVADIF
-312 KAGLPDEIGLELIYN
+312 KEGLPDEIGLEVIFN
-327 ESDYVEEKFSFLMQ
+327 ESDFVEEKFSFLMQ

-379 GCTVLDVPLHQTS
+379 GCTILQVPLHQTS

-415 YRKSLNLVN
+415 YRKSQKLVN
-424 RQAIYA
+424 REAIYA
-430 SIRHLSLPL
+430 SIKHLSLPL

-465 DMAITIILAVTS
+465 DMAITIILAVSS

-497 FLNLNKSENIGF
+497 FLNLNKSKNIGF
-509 SHAGMRAKY
+509 SHQGLRTRY
-518 RACLAWAFFKP
+518 RAFLAWALFKP
-529 RRALALSLT
+529 GRALVLSLI
-538 LPILGFVSVG
+538 LPILGFVSFG

-555 PNQGKNFFRV
+555 PNQGKTMFKV
-565 DVELDANASIYATN
+565 EVELDANASIYATN
-579 KRVSSIRDQVLLED
+579 KRVISIRDQVLLED
-593 YIETDMWWVGR
+593 YVTRDMWWVGR
-604 RLPRLLYNV
+604 RLPRLLYNI
-613 IGGSSGEGA
+613 IGGPSGEGS

-627 GVFFTSSYREME
+627 GVFFTSSYSQMD
-639 SSLTDL
+639 SSLANL

-662 FTSGPP
+662 FTNGPP
-668 VEFPVVIAIFGE
+668 VEFPVNIAIFGD

-693 AILAKSPEVSDV
+693 SILAKSPQVSDV
-705 FADQSASVTGLQV
+705 LADQSASVTGLEINL
-718 TFDEVNLAFSSKSSK
+718 DEVNLAFSSKSSQ
-733 EIIDEI
+733 EIIDQI
-739 SSSTRGLYVGSMLDG
+739 SASTRGIYVGSMLDG
-754 NKEIP
+754 NKEVP
-759 IRIKNKNSESSE
+759 IRIKNKNREASEV
-771 INQAAFIPINS
+771 NQTAFLAINS

-803 INRYQGSR
+803 INRYQGTR
-811 NNAVKASVYP
+811 NNAVKAAVYP
-821 GTLGSNVLTDVADEL
+821 GTLASTVLNDVADEL
-836 KAFEDSLPTGYSL
+836 KAFEDSLPVGYSIA
-849 RQFGE
+849 QFGDAE
-854 SDERAESFGQIFSS
+854 ERAESFGQLFST
-868 FFFFMGL
+868 FFLFLGL
-875 IVVALVVIL
+875 IVMTLVMIL

-890 GVILFVGTLCI
+890 SIILLVGTLCI
-901 GLGFLGMFVGSQNF
+901 GLGFLGMFVGFQNF

-940 LNEDAGAGQ
+940 LNEDAGTGQ
-949 ISKDT
+949 VSKDT
-954 LIETIIRS
+954 LIETTVRS
-962 TRHILTTSVTTM
+962 TRHILTTSLTTM

-981 FDKFFESLAWAMCFG
+981 FDKFFETLAWAMCFG

-1010 MFCYLGKVSNGAAAY
+1010 MFCFLGKVSD
-1025 SKAESNQLPRSLP
+1025 
-1038 IT
+1038 

>member
-60 VEAQIADVLETQ
+60 METQVADVLETQ
-72 LREIDEIKTIESN
+72 LREIDEIKTIESR
-85 SLTGIARVGI
+85 SFSGMVSVGL
-95 EFKEAIGT
+95 EFKEDVGK

-109 WAKIQDKLNESTALI
+109 WAKVQDMVSESAALV
-124 PPGTSVRLSHSG
+124 PPGTSMTLSHSG
-136 PPTTL
+136 PPTTV
-141 LFALQWQV
+141 LFALQWR
-149 GGDPQ
+149 GDGDPQ
-154 PVILSRLANQLK
+154 PVILSRLASQLK

-173 NSEQALVFGDTKEEI
+173 NSEKALIFGDTQEEI

-210 IERYDS
+210 IDRYDS
-216 KSAIGNIVGQGS
+216 KRAIGNIVGQGS
-228 EFRIKAQDNITLVN
+228 EFRIKAQDNIRLVN

-249 KTLDGYQIIR
+249 ITLDANQIIR

-266 KKLPVDPPVEIVSYN
+266 EKLPVDPPIEIVSYN

-296 RTDLYSEAVL
+296 RTDLYSSAVL
-306 RVADTF
+306 RVADSF
-312 KAGLPDEIGLELIYN
+312 KAGLPDEIGLEVIYN

-379 GCTVLDVPLHQTS
+379 GCTILDVPLHQTS

-400 GLLIDNSIIVVEDYR
+400 GLLIDNSIIVVEDYK

-497 FLNLNKSENIGF
+497 FLNLNKSQNSGF
-509 SHAGMRAKY
+509 SHPGMRDQY
-518 RACLAWAFFKP
+518 RKFLAWAFYKP
-529 RRALALSLT
+529 SRALILSLI
-538 LPILGFVSVG
+538 LPMLGFVSFG

-555 PNQGKNFFRV
+555 PNQGKAMFRV

-579 KRVSSIRDQVLLED
+579 ERIASIRDQVLLEE

-613 IGGSSGEGA
+613 IGGSSGEGS

-627 GVFFTSSYREME
+627 GVFFTSSFEEMD
-639 SSLTDL
+639 SNLADL

-655 VRVRVSK
+655 IRVRVSK
-662 FTSGPP
+662 FTNGPP
-668 VEFPVVIAIFGE
+668 VEFPVVIAVFGE
-680 DNQVLKSLGEELK
+680 DIQILKSLGEELK
-693 AILAKSPEVSDV
+693 SILAKSPQVVDV
-705 FADQSASVTGLQV
+705 LADQSASVTGLQIN
-718 TFDEVNLAFSSKSSK
+718 FDEVNLAFSSKSSK
-733 EIIDEI
+733 DIINEI
-739 SSSTRGLYVGSMLDG
+739 SSSTRGLYVASMLDG

-759 IRIKNKNSESSE
+759 IRIKNKNRESSE
-771 INQAAFIPINS
+771 LNQAAFLAINS

-793 DISYTSEINQ
+793 DISYSSEINQ

-811 NNAVKASVYP
+811 NNAVKAAVYP

-836 KAFEDSLPTGYSL
+836 RAFEDSLPTGYSL
-849 RQFGE
+849 KQFGDAE
-854 SDERAESFGQIFSS
+854 ERAESFGQIFST

-875 IVVALVVIL
+875 IVVALVMIL

-890 GVILFVGTLCI
+890 SIILFVGTLCI
-901 GLGFLGMFVGSQNF
+901 GLGFLGMFVGFQNF

-940 LNEDAGAGQ
+940 LNEDAGTSK
-949 ISKDT
+949 ISKHK
-954 LIETIIRS
+954 LIETTIRS
-962 TRHILTTSVTTM
+962 TRHIVTTSLTTM

-981 FDKFFESLAWAMCFG
+981 FDKFFETLAWAMCFG

-1010 MFCYLGKVSNGAAAY
+1010 MFCFLGKVH
-1025 SKAESNQLPRSLP
+1025 Q
-1038 IT
+1038 

>member
-1 MKKIVDLYL
+1 MRKIVDLYL
-10 DRPRLFLLAMLFI
+10 DRPRIFLLAMLFI

-60 VEAQIADVLETQ
+60 IETQIADVLETQ
-72 LREIDEIKTIESN
+72 LREVDEIKIIDSN
-85 SLTGIARVGI
+85 SVSGLVRVGL
-95 EFKEAIGT
+95 ELKEIVGK

-109 WAKIQDKLNESTALI
+109 WAKVQDKLSESVALV
-124 PPGTSVRLSHSG
+124 PPGTDMRLSHSG
-136 PPTTL
+136 PPTTV
-141 LFALQWQV
+141 LFALQWRG

-154 PVILSRLANQLK
+154 MVILSRLANQLK

-173 NSEQALVFGDTKEEI
+173 NSEKALVYGDTKEEI
-188 FVGADLDLLTDAGMN
+188 FIGADLDLLTDAGMN

-210 IERYDS
+210 IDRYDS
-216 KSAIGNIVGQGS
+216 KRAIGNIVGQDS
-228 EFRIKAQDNITLVN
+228 EFRLKAQDNISLIN
-242 DLRKLPL
+242 DLKKLPL
-249 KTLDGYQIIR
+249 QISDDYQAIR

-266 KKLPVDPPVEIVSYN
+266 EKLPVDPPIEIVSYN
-281 GKPSVFVDVRGKFSQ
+281 GIPSVFVEVRGKFAQ
-296 RTDLYSEAVL
+296 RTDLYSKAVL
-306 RVADTF
+306 RVADAF
-312 KAGLPDEIGLELIYN
+312 EASLPDEIELEVIFN
-327 ESDYVEEKFSFLMQ
+327 ESDFVEEKFSFLMQ

-379 GCTVLDVPLHQTS
+379 GCTVLQVPLHQTS

-424 RQAIYA
+424 REAIYA
-430 SIRHLSLPL
+430 SIKHLSLPL

-465 DMAITIILAVTS
+465 DMAITIILAVSS

-509 SHAGMRAKY
+509 SHQGLRTHY
-518 RACLAWAFFKP
+518 RDFLAWAFFKP
-529 RRALALSLT
+529 IRALILSLI
-538 LPILGFVSVG
+538 LPILGFVSFG

-555 PNQGKNFFRV
+555 PNQGKTMFKV
-565 DVELDANASIYATN
+565 EVELDANASINATN
-579 KRVSSIRDQVLLED
+579 QRVSSIRDQVLLED
-593 YIETDMWWVGR
+593 YVERDMWWIGR

-613 IGGSSGEGA
+613 IGGSSGEGS

-627 GVFFTSSYREME
+627 GVFFTSSYSDMD
-639 SSLTDL
+639 SSLANL

-662 FTSGPP
+662 FTNGPP
-668 VEFPVVIAIFGE
+668 VEFPVTIAIFGD
-680 DNQVLKSLGEELK
+680 DNQILKSLGEELK
-693 AILAKSPEVSDV
+693 SILAKSPQVSDV
-705 FADQSASVTGLQV
+705 LADQSASITGLQIN
-718 TFDEVNLAFSSKSSK
+718 FDEVNLAFSSASSK

-759 IRIKNKNSESSE
+759 IRVKNKKREASE
-771 INQAAFIPINS
+771 INQAAFLAINS
-782 AEGFDYVESFS
+782 AEGFNYVESFS
-793 DISYTSEINQ
+793 DISYISDINQ

-811 NNAVKASVYP
+811 NNAVKAAVYP
-821 GTLGSNVLTDVADEL
+821 GKLASTVLNDVADEL
-836 KAFEDSLPTGYSL
+836 KAFEDTLPTGYSI
-849 RQFGE
+849 RQFGDAE
-854 SDERAESFGQIFSS
+854 ERAESFGQLFST
-868 FFFFMGL
+868 FFLFLGL
-875 IVVALVVIL
+875 IVATLVMIL

-890 GVILFVGTLCI
+890 SIILLVGTLCI
-901 GLGFLGMFVGSQNF
+901 GLGFLGMFVGFQNF

-940 LNEDAGAGQ
+940 LNEDAGVGQ
-949 ISKDT
+949 VSKDT
-954 LIETIIRS
+954 LIETTVRS
-962 TRHILTTSVTTM
+962 TRHILTTSLTTM

-981 FDKFFESLAWAMCFG
+981 FDKFFETLAWAMCFG

-1010 MFCYLGKVSNGAAAY
+1010 MFCFLGKVSD
-1025 SKAESNQLPRSLP
+1025 
-1038 IT
+1038 

>member
-1 MKKIVDLYL
+1 MRKIVDLYL
-10 DRPRLFLLAMLFI
+10 DRPRIFLLAMLFI

-46 GDITA
+46 ANITA

-60 VEAQIADVLETQ
+60 IETQIADVLETQ
-72 LREIDEIKTIESN
+72 LREIDEIKIIDST
-85 SLTGIARVGI
+85 SLSGVVRVGL
-95 EFKEAIGT
+95 ELKEIIGK

-109 WAKIQDKLNESTALI
+109 WAKVQETLSQSTALV
-124 PPGTSVRLSHSG
+124 PPGTNISFNHSG
-136 PPTTL
+136 PPTTV
-141 LFALQWQV
+141 LFALQWR
-149 GGDPQ
+149 GYGDPQ
-154 PVILSRLANQLK
+154 MVILSRLANQFK
-166 RKLANIV
+166 RKLANIT
-173 NSEQALVFGDTKEEI
+173 NSKQALVYGDTKEEI

-203 IQSIATA
+203 IQSIAIA
-210 IERYDS
+210 IDRYDS
-216 KSAIGNIVGQGS
+216 KRAIGNIVGQDA
-228 EFRIKAQDNITLVN
+228 EFRIKAKDNISLIN
-242 DLRKLPL
+242 DLKKLPL
-249 KTLDGYQIIR
+249 QISDDYQAIR

-266 KKLPVDPPVEIVSYN
+266 EKLPVDPPIEIVSYN
-281 GKPSVFVDVRGKFSQ
+281 GIPAVFVEVRGKFAQ
-296 RTDLYSEAVL
+296 RTDLYSKAVL
-306 RVADTF
+306 RVADVF
-312 KAGLPDEIGLELIYN
+312 KEGLPDEIGLEVIFN
-327 ESDYVEEKFSFLMQ
+327 ESDFVEEKFSFLMQ

-379 GCTVLDVPLHQTS
+379 GCTILQVPLHQTS

-415 YRKSLNLVN
+415 YRKSQKLVN
-424 RQAIYA
+424 REAIYA
-430 SIRHLSLPL
+430 SIKHLSLPL

-465 DMAITIILAVTS
+465 DMAITIILAVSS

-497 FLNLNKSENIGF
+497 FLNLNKSKNIGF
-509 SHAGMRAKY
+509 SHQGLRTRY
-518 RACLAWAFFKP
+518 RAFLAWALFKP
-529 RRALALSLT
+529 SRALVLSLI
-538 LPILGFVSVG
+538 LPILGFVSFG

-555 PNQGKNFFRV
+555 PNQGKSMFKV
-565 DVELDANASIYATN
+565 EVELEANASIYATN
-579 KRVSSIRDQVLLED
+579 QRVTSIRDQVLLED
-593 YIETDMWWVGR
+593 YVTRDMWWVGR
-604 RLPRLLYNV
+604 RLPRLLYNI
-613 IGGSSGEGA
+613 IGGPSGEGS

-627 GVFFTSSYREME
+627 GVFFTSSYSEMD
-639 SSLTDL
+639 SSLANL

-662 FTSGPP
+662 FTNGPP
-668 VEFPVVIAIFGE
+668 VEFPVNIAIFGD

-693 AILAKSPEVSDV
+693 SILAKSPQVSDV
-705 FADQSASVTGLQV
+705 LADQSASVTGLEINL
-718 TFDEVNLAFSSKSSK
+718 DEVNLAFSSKSSQ
-733 EIIDEI
+733 EIIDQI
-739 SSSTRGLYVGSMLDG
+739 SASTRGIYVGSMLDG
-754 NKEIP
+754 NKEVP
-759 IRIKNKNSESSE
+759 IRIKNKNREASEV
-771 INQAAFIPINS
+771 NQTAFLAINS

-803 INRYQGSR
+803 INRYQGTR
-811 NNAVKASVYP
+811 NNAVKAAVYP
-821 GTLGSNVLTDVADEL
+821 GTLASTVLNDVAAEL
-836 KAFEDSLPTGYSL
+836 KAFEDSLPVGYSIA
-849 RQFGE
+849 QFGDAE
-854 SDERAESFGQIFSS
+854 ERAESFGQLFST
-868 FFFFMGL
+868 FFLFLGL
-875 IVVALVVIL
+875 IVMTLVMIL

-890 GVILFVGTLCI
+890 SIILLVGTLCI
-901 GLGFLGMFVGSQNF
+901 GLGFLGMFVGFQNF

-940 LNEDAGAGQ
+940 LNEDAGTGQ
-949 ISKDT
+949 VSKDA
-954 LIETIIRS
+954 LIETTVRS
-962 TRHILTTSVTTM
+962 TRHILTTSLTTM

-981 FDKFFESLAWAMCFG
+981 FDKFFETLAWAMCFG

-1010 MFCYLGKVSNGAAAY
+1010 MFCFLGKVSD
-1025 SKAESNQLPRSLP
+1025 
-1038 IT
+1038 

>member
-1 MKKIVDLYL
+1 MRKIVDLYL
-10 DRPRLFLLAMLFI
+10 DRPRIFLLAMLFI

-46 GDITA
+46 ANITA

-60 VEAQIADVLETQ
+60 IETQIADVLETQ
-72 LREIDEIKTIESN
+72 LREIDEIKIIDST
-85 SLTGIARVGI
+85 SLSGVVRVGL
-95 EFKEAIGT
+95 ELKEIIGK

-109 WAKIQDKLNESTALI
+109 WAKVQETLSQSTALV
-124 PPGTSVRLSHSG
+124 PPGTNISFNHSG
-136 PPTTL
+136 PPTTV
-141 LFALQWQV
+141 LFALQWR
-149 GGDPQ
+149 GDGDPQ
-154 PVILSRLANQLK
+154 MVILSRLANQFK
-166 RKLANIV
+166 RKLANIT
-173 NSEQALVFGDTKEEI
+173 NSKQALVYGDTKEEI

-203 IQSIATA
+203 IQSIAIA
-210 IERYDS
+210 IDRYDS
-216 KSAIGNIVGQGS
+216 KRAIGNIVGQDA
-228 EFRIKAQDNITLVN
+228 EFRIKAKDNISLIN
-242 DLRKLPL
+242 DLKKLPL
-249 KTLDGYQIIR
+249 KISDDYQAIR

-266 KKLPVDPPVEIVSYN
+266 EKLPVDPPIEIVSYN
-281 GKPSVFVDVRGKFSQ
+281 GIPAVFVEVRGKFAQ
-296 RTDLYSEAVL
+296 RTDLYSKAVL
-306 RVADTF
+306 RVADVF
-312 KAGLPDEIGLELIYN
+312 KEGLPDEIGLEVIFN
-327 ESDYVEEKFSFLMQ
+327 ESDFVEEKFSFLMQ

-379 GCTVLDVPLHQTS
+379 GCTILQVPLHQTS

-415 YRKSLNLVN
+415 YRKSQKLVN
-424 RQAIYA
+424 REAIYA
-430 SIRHLSLPL
+430 SIKHLSLPL

-465 DMAITIILAVTS
+465 DMAITIILAVSS

-497 FLNLNKSENIGF
+497 FLNLNKSKNIGF
-509 SHAGMRAKY
+509 SHQGLRTRY
-518 RACLAWAFFKP
+518 RAFLAWALFKP
-529 RRALALSLT
+529 SRALMLSLI
-538 LPILGFVSVG
+538 LPILGFVSFG

-555 PNQGKNFFRV
+555 PNQGKSMFKV
-565 DVELDANASIYATN
+565 EVELDANASIYATN
-579 KRVSSIRDQVLLED
+579 QRVTSIRDQVLLED
-593 YIETDMWWVGR
+593 YVTRDMWWVGR
-604 RLPRLLYNV
+604 RLPRLLYNI
-613 IGGSSGEGA
+613 IGGPSGEGS

-627 GVFFTSSYREME
+627 GVFFTSSYSEMD
-639 SSLTDL
+639 SSLANL

-662 FTSGPP
+662 FTNGPP
-668 VEFPVVIAIFGE
+668 VEFPVNIAIFGD

-693 AILAKSPEVSDV
+693 SILAKSPQVSDV
-705 FADQSASVTGLQV
+705 LADQSASVTGLEINL
-718 TFDEVNLAFSSKSSK
+718 DEVNLAFSSKSSQ
-733 EIIDEI
+733 EIIDQI
-739 SSSTRGLYVGSMLDG
+739 SASTRGIYVGSMLDG
-754 NKEIP
+754 NKEVP
-759 IRIKNKNSESSE
+759 IRIKNKNREASEV
-771 INQAAFIPINS
+771 NQTAFLAINS

-803 INRYQGSR
+803 INRYQGTR
-811 NNAVKASVYP
+811 NNAVKAAVYP
-821 GTLGSNVLTDVADEL
+821 GTLASTVLNDVAAEL
-836 KAFEDSLPTGYSL
+836 KAFEDSLPVGYSIA
-849 RQFGE
+849 QFGDAE
-854 SDERAESFGQIFSS
+854 ERAESFGQLFST
-868 FFFFMGL
+868 FFLFLGL
-875 IVVALVVIL
+875 IVMTLVMIL

-890 GVILFVGTLCI
+890 SIILLVGTLCI
-901 GLGFLGMFVGSQNF
+901 GLGFLGMFVGFQNF

-940 LNEDAGAGQ
+940 LNEDAGTGQ
-949 ISKDT
+949 VSKDT
-954 LIETIIRS
+954 LIETTVRS
-962 TRHILTTSVTTM
+962 TRHILTTSLTTM

-981 FDKFFESLAWAMCFG
+981 FDKFFETLAWAMCFG

-1010 MFCYLGKVSNGAAAY
+1010 MFCFLGKVSD
-1025 SKAESNQLPRSLP
+1025 
-1038 IT
+1038 

>member
-1 MKKIVDLYL
+1 MRKIVDLYL
-10 DRPRLFLLAMLFI
+10 DRPRIFLLAMLFI

-60 VEAQIADVLETQ
+60 IETQIADVLETQ
-72 LREIDEIKTIESN
+72 LREVDEIKIIDSN
-85 SLTGIARVGI
+85 SVSGLVRVGL
-95 EFKEAIGT
+95 ELKEIVGK

-109 WAKIQDKLNESTALI
+109 WAKVQDKLSESVALV
-124 PPGTSVRLSHSG
+124 PPGTDMRLSHSG
-136 PPTTL
+136 PPTTV
-141 LFALQWQV
+141 LFALQWRG

-154 PVILSRLANQLK
+154 MVILSRLANQLK

-173 NSEQALVFGDTKEEI
+173 NSEKALVYGDTKEEI
-188 FVGADLDLLTDAGMN
+188 FIGADLDLLTDAGMN
-203 IQSIATA
+203 IQSIATT
-210 IERYDS
+210 IDRYDS
-216 KSAIGNIVGQGS
+216 KRAIGNIVGQDS
-228 EFRIKAQDNITLVN
+228 EFRIKAQDNISLIN
-242 DLRKLPL
+242 DLKKLPL
-249 KTLDGYQIIR
+249 QISDDYQAIR

-266 KKLPVDPPVEIVSYN
+266 EKLPVDPPIEIVSYN
-281 GKPSVFVDVRGKFSQ
+281 GIPSVFVEVRGKFAQ
-296 RTDLYSEAVL
+296 RTDLYSKAVL
-306 RVADTF
+306 RVADAF
-312 KAGLPDEIGLELIYN
+312 EASLPDEIELEVIFN
-327 ESDYVEEKFSFLMQ
+327 ESDFVEEKFSFLMQ

-379 GCTVLDVPLHQTS
+379 GCTVLQVPLHQTS

-424 RQAIYA
+424 REAIYA
-430 SIRHLSLPL
+430 SIKHLALPL

-465 DMAITIILAVTS
+465 DMAITIILAVSS

-509 SHAGMRAKY
+509 SHQGLRTHY
-518 RACLAWAFFKP
+518 RDFLAWAFFKP
-529 RRALALSLT
+529 SRALILSLI
-538 LPILGFVSVG
+538 LPILGFVSFG

-555 PNQGKNFFRV
+555 PNQGKTMFKV
-565 DVELDANASIYATN
+565 EVELDANASINATN
-579 KRVSSIRDQVLLED
+579 QRVSSIRDQVLLED
-593 YIETDMWWVGR
+593 YVERDMWWIGR

-613 IGGSSGEGA
+613 IGGSSGEGS

-627 GVFFTSSYREME
+627 GVFFTSSYSDMD
-639 SSLTDL
+639 SSLANL

-662 FTSGPP
+662 FTNGPP
-668 VEFPVVIAIFGE
+668 VEFPVTIAIFGD
-680 DNQVLKSLGEELK
+680 DNQILKSLGEELK
-693 AILAKSPEVSDV
+693 SILAKSPQVSDV
-705 FADQSASVTGLQV
+705 LADQSASITGLQIN
-718 TFDEVNLAFSSKSSK
+718 FDEVNLAFSSASSK

-759 IRIKNKNSESSE
+759 IRVKNKKREASE
-771 INQAAFIPINS
+771 INQAAFLAINS
-782 AEGFDYVESFS
+782 AEGFNYVESFS
-793 DISYTSEINQ
+793 DISYISDINQ

-811 NNAVKASVYP
+811 NNAVKAAVYP
-821 GTLGSNVLTDVADEL
+821 GKLASTVLNDVADEL
-836 KAFEDSLPTGYSL
+836 KAFEDTLPTGYSI
-849 RQFGE
+849 RQFGDAE
-854 SDERAESFGQIFSS
+854 ERAESFGQLFST
-868 FFFFMGL
+868 FFLFLGL
-875 IVVALVVIL
+875 IVATLVMIL

-890 GVILFVGTLCI
+890 SIILLVGTLCI
-901 GLGFLGMFVGSQNF
+901 GLGFLGMFVGFQNF

-940 LNEDAGAGQ
+940 LNEDAGVGQ
-949 ISKDT
+949 VSKDT
-954 LIETIIRS
+954 LIETTVRS
-962 TRHILTTSVTTM
+962 TRHILTTSLTTM

-981 FDKFFESLAWAMCFG
+981 FDKFFETLAWAMCFG

-1010 MFCYLGKVSNGAAAY
+1010 MFCFLGKVSD
-1025 SKAESNQLPRSLP
+1025 
-1038 IT
+1038 

>member
-60 VEAQIADVLETQ
+60 METQVADVLETQ
-72 LREIDEIKTIESN
+72 LREIDEIKTIESR
-85 SLTGIARVGI
+85 SFSGMVSVGL
-95 EFKEAIGT
+95 EFKEDVGK

-109 WAKIQDKLNESTALI
+109 WAKVQDMVSESAALV
-124 PPGTSVRLSHSG
+124 PPGTSMTLSHSG
-136 PPTTL
+136 PPTTV
-141 LFALQWQV
+141 LFALQWR
-149 GGDPQ
+149 GDGDPQ
-154 PVILSRLANQLK
+154 PVILSRLASQLK

-173 NSEQALVFGDTKEEI
+173 NSEKALIFGDTQEEI

-210 IERYDS
+210 IDRYDS
-216 KSAIGNIVGQGS
+216 KRAIGNIVGQGS
-228 EFRIKAQDNITLVN
+228 EFRIKAQDNIRLVN

-249 KTLDGYQIIR
+249 KTLDANQIIR

-266 KKLPVDPPVEIVSYN
+266 EKLPVDPPIEIVSYN

-296 RTDLYSEAVL
+296 RTDLYSSAVL
-306 RVADTF
+306 RVADSF
-312 KAGLPDEIGLELIYN
+312 KAGLPDEIGLEVIYN
-327 ESDYVEEKFSFLMQ
+327 ESDYVEEKFSFLML

-379 GCTVLDVPLHQTS
+379 GCTILDVPLHQTS

-400 GLLIDNSIIVVEDYR
+400 GLLIDNSIIVVEDYK

-497 FLNLNKSENIGF
+497 FLNLNKSQNSGF
-509 SHAGMRAKY
+509 SHPGMRDQY
-518 RACLAWAFFKP
+518 RKFLAWAFYKP
-529 RRALALSLT
+529 SRALILSLI
-538 LPILGFVSVG
+538 LPMLGFVSFG

-555 PNQGKNFFRV
+555 PNQGKAMFRV

-579 KRVSSIRDQVLLED
+579 ERIASIRDQVLLEE

-613 IGGSSGEGA
+613 IGGSSGEGS

-627 GVFFTSSYREME
+627 GVFFTSSFEEMD
-639 SSLTDL
+639 SNLADL

-655 VRVRVSK
+655 IRVRVSK
-662 FTSGPP
+662 FTNGPP
-668 VEFPVVIAIFGE
+668 VEFPVVIAVFGE
-680 DNQVLKSLGEELK
+680 DIQILKSLGEELK
-693 AILAKSPEVSDV
+693 SILAKSPQVVDV
-705 FADQSASVTGLQV
+705 LADQSASVTGLQIN
-718 TFDEVNLAFSSKSSK
+718 FDEVNLAFSSKSSK
-733 EIIDEI
+733 DIINEL

-759 IRIKNKNSESSE
+759 IRIKNKNRESSE
-771 INQAAFIPINS
+771 LNQAAFLAINS

-793 DISYTSEINQ
+793 DISYSSEINQ

-811 NNAVKASVYP
+811 NNAVKAAVYP

-836 KAFEDSLPTGYSL
+836 RAFEDSLPTGYSL
-849 RQFGE
+849 KQFGDAE
-854 SDERAESFGQIFSS
+854 ERAESFGQIFST

-875 IVVALVVIL
+875 IVVALVMIL

-890 GVILFVGTLCI
+890 SIILFVGTLCI
-901 GLGFLGMFVGSQNF
+901 GLGFLGMFVGFQNF

-940 LNEDAGAGQ
+940 LNEDAGTGK
-949 ISKDT
+949 ISKHK
-954 LIETIIRS
+954 LIETTIRS
-962 TRHILTTSVTTM
+962 TRHIVTTSLTTM

-981 FDKFFESLAWAMCFG
+981 FDKFFETLAWAMCFG

-1010 MFCYLGKVSNGAAAY
+1010 MFCFLGKVH
-1025 SKAESNQLPRSLP
+1025 Q
-1038 IT
+1038 

>member
-60 VEAQIADVLETQ
+60 METQVADVLETQ
-72 LREIDEIKTIESN
+72 LREIDEIKTIESR
-85 SLTGIARVGI
+85 SFSGMVSVGL
-95 EFKEAIGT
+95 EFKEDVGK

-109 WAKIQDKLNESTALI
+109 WAKVQDMVSESAALV
-124 PPGTSVRLSHSG
+124 PPGTSMTLSHSG
-136 PPTTL
+136 PPTTV
-141 LFALQWQV
+141 LFALQWR
-149 GGDPQ
+149 GDGDPQ
-154 PVILSRLANQLK
+154 PVILSRLASQLK

-173 NSEQALVFGDTKEEI
+173 NSEKALIFGDTQEEI

-210 IERYDS
+210 IDRYDS
-216 KSAIGNIVGQGS
+216 KRAIGNIVGQGS
-228 EFRIKAQDNITLVN
+228 EFRIKAQDNIRLVN

-249 KTLDGYQIIR
+249 KTLDANQIIR

-266 KKLPVDPPVEIVSYN
+266 EKLPVDPPIEIVSYN

-296 RTDLYSEAVL
+296 RTDLYSSAVL
-306 RVADTF
+306 RVADSF
-312 KAGLPDEIGLELIYN
+312 KAGLPDEIGLEVIYN

-379 GCTVLDVPLHQTS
+379 GCTILDVPLHQTS

-400 GLLIDNSIIVVEDYR
+400 GLLIDNSIIVVEDYK

-497 FLNLNKSENIGF
+497 FLNLNKSQNSGF
-509 SHAGMRAKY
+509 SHPGMRDQY
-518 RACLAWAFFKP
+518 RKFLAWAFYKP
-529 RRALALSLT
+529 SRALILSLI
-538 LPILGFVSVG
+538 LPMLGFVSFG

-555 PNQGKNFFRV
+555 PNQGKAMFRV

-579 KRVSSIRDQVLLED
+579 ERIASIRDQVLLEE

-613 IGGSSGEGA
+613 IGGSSGEGS

-627 GVFFTSSYREME
+627 GVFFTSSFEEMD
-639 SSLTDL
+639 SNLADL

-655 VRVRVSK
+655 IRVRVSK
-662 FTSGPP
+662 FTNGPP
-668 VEFPVVIAIFGE
+668 VEFPVVIAVFGE
-680 DNQVLKSLGEELK
+680 DIQILKSLGEELK
-693 AILAKSPEVSDV
+693 SILAKSPQVVDV
-705 FADQSASVTGLQV
+705 LADQSASVTGLQIN
-718 TFDEVNLAFSSKSSK
+718 FDEVNLAFSSKSSK
-733 EIIDEI
+733 DIINEI

-759 IRIKNKNSESSE
+759 IRIKNKNRESSE
-771 INQAAFIPINS
+771 LNQAAFLAINS

-793 DISYTSEINQ
+793 DISYSSEINQ

-811 NNAVKASVYP
+811 NNAVKAAVYP

-836 KAFEDSLPTGYSL
+836 RAFEDSLPTGYSL
-849 RQFGE
+849 KQFGDAE
-854 SDERAESFGQIFSS
+854 ERAESFGQIFST

-875 IVVALVVIL
+875 IVVALVMIL

-890 GVILFVGTLCI
+890 SIILFVGTLCV
-901 GLGFLGMFVGSQNF
+901 GLGFLGMFVGFQNF

-940 LNEDAGAGQ
+940 LNEDAGTGK
-949 ISKDT
+949 ISKHK
-954 LIETIIRS
+954 LIETTIRS
-962 TRHILTTSVTTM
+962 TRHIVTTSLTTM

-981 FDKFFESLAWAMCFG
+981 FDKFFETLAWAMCFG

-1010 MFCYLGKVSNGAAAY
+1010 MFCFLGKVH
-1025 SKAESNQLPRSLP
+1025 Q
-1038 IT
+1038 

>member
-1 MKKIVDLYL
+1 MRKIVDLYL
-10 DRPRLFLLAMLFI
+10 DRPRIFLLAMLFI

-46 GDITA
+46 ANITA

-60 VEAQIADVLETQ
+60 IETQIADVLETQ
-72 LREIDEIKTIESN
+72 LREIDEIKIIDST
-85 SLTGIARVGI
+85 SLSGVVRVGL
-95 EFKEAIGT
+95 ELKEIIGK

-109 WAKIQDKLNESTALI
+109 WAKVQETLSQSTALV
-124 PPGTSVRLSHSG
+124 PPGTNISFNHSG
-136 PPTTL
+136 PPTTV
-141 LFALQWQV
+141 LFALQWR
-149 GGDPQ
+149 GDGDPQ
-154 PVILSRLANQLK
+154 MVILSRLANQFK
-166 RKLANIV
+166 RKLANIT
-173 NSEQALVFGDTKEEI
+173 NSKQALVYGDTKEEI

-203 IQSIATA
+203 IQSIAIA
-210 IERYDS
+210 IDRYDS
-216 KSAIGNIVGQGS
+216 KRAIGNIVGQDA
-228 EFRIKAQDNITLVN
+228 EFRIKAKDNIALIN
-242 DLRKLPL
+242 DLKKLPL
-249 KTLDGYQIIR
+249 KISDAYQAIR

-266 KKLPVDPPVEIVSYN
+266 EKLPVDPPIEIVSYN
-281 GKPSVFVDVRGKFSQ
+281 GIPAVFVEVRGKFAQ
-296 RTDLYSEAVL
+296 RTDLYSKAVL
-306 RVADTF
+306 RVADVF
-312 KAGLPDEIGLELIYN
+312 KEGLPDEIGLEVIFN
-327 ESDYVEEKFSFLMQ
+327 ESDFVEEKFSFLMQ

-379 GCTVLDVPLHQTS
+379 GCTILQVPLHQTS

-415 YRKSLNLVN
+415 YRKSQKLVN
-424 RQAIYA
+424 REAIYA
-430 SIRHLSLPL
+430 SIKHLSLPL

-465 DMAITIILAVTS
+465 DMAITIILAVSS

-497 FLNLNKSENIGF
+497 FLNLNKSKNIGF
-509 SHAGMRAKY
+509 SHQGLRTRY
-518 RACLAWAFFKP
+518 RAFLAWALFKP
-529 RRALALSLT
+529 SRALVLSLI
-538 LPILGFVSVG
+538 LPILGFVSFG

-555 PNQGKNFFRV
+555 PNQGKSMFKV
-565 DVELDANASIYATN
+565 EVELDANASIYATN
-579 KRVSSIRDQVLLED
+579 QRVTSIRDQVLLEN
-593 YIETDMWWVGR
+593 YVTRDMWWVGR
-604 RLPRLLYNV
+604 RLPRLLYNI
-613 IGGSSGEGA
+613 IGGPSGEGS

-627 GVFFTSSYREME
+627 GVFFTSSYSEMD
-639 SSLTDL
+639 SSLANL

-662 FTSGPP
+662 FTNGPP
-668 VEFPVVIAIFGE
+668 VEFPVNIAIFGD

-693 AILAKSPEVSDV
+693 SILAKSPQVSDV
-705 FADQSASVTGLQV
+705 LADQSASVTGLEINL
-718 TFDEVNLAFSSKSSK
+718 DEVNLAFSSKSSQ
-733 EIIDEI
+733 EIIDQI
-739 SSSTRGLYVGSMLDG
+739 SASTRGIYVGSMLDG
-754 NKEIP
+754 NKEVP
-759 IRIKNKNSESSE
+759 IRIKNKNREASEV
-771 INQAAFIPINS
+771 NQTAFLAINS

-803 INRYQGSR
+803 INRYQGTR
-811 NNAVKASVYP
+811 NNAVKAAVYP
-821 GTLGSNVLTDVADEL
+821 GTLASTVLNDVAAEL
-836 KAFEDSLPTGYSL
+836 EAFEDSLPVGYSIA
-849 RQFGE
+849 QFGDAE
-854 SDERAESFGQIFSS
+854 ERAESFGQLFST
-868 FFFFMGL
+868 FFLFLGL
-875 IVVALVVIL
+875 IVMTLVMIL

-890 GVILFVGTLCI
+890 SIILLVGTLCI
-901 GLGFLGMFVGSQNF
+901 GLGFLGMFVGFQNF

-940 LNEDAGAGQ
+940 LNEDAGTGQ
-949 ISKDT
+949 VSKDA
-954 LIETIIRS
+954 LIETTVRS
-962 TRHILTTSVTTM
+962 TRHILTTSLTTM

-981 FDKFFESLAWAMCFG
+981 FDKFFETLAWAMCFG

-1010 MFCYLGKVSNGAAAY
+1010 MFCFLGKVSD
-1025 SKAESNQLPRSLP
+1025 
-1038 IT
+1038 

>member
-60 VEAQIADVLETQ
+60 METQVADVLETQ
-72 LREIDEIKTIESN
+72 LREIDEIKTIESR
-85 SLTGIARVGI
+85 SFSGMVSVGL
-95 EFKEAIGT
+95 EFKEDVGK

-109 WAKIQDKLNESTALI
+109 WAKVQDMVSESAALV
-124 PPGTSVRLSHSG
+124 PPGTSMTLSHSG
-136 PPTTL
+136 PPTTV
-141 LFALQWQV
+141 LFALQWR
-149 GGDPQ
+149 GDGDPQ
-154 PVILSRLANQLK
+154 PVILSRLASQLK

-173 NSEQALVFGDTKEEI
+173 NSEKALIFGDTQEEI

-210 IERYDS
+210 IDRYDS
-216 KSAIGNIVGQGS
+216 KRAIGNIVGQGS
-228 EFRIKAQDNITLVN
+228 EFRIKAQDNIRLVN

-249 KTLDGYQIIR
+249 KTLDANQIIR

-266 KKLPVDPPVEIVSYN
+266 EKLPVDPPIEIVSYN

-296 RTDLYSEAVL
+296 RTDLYSSAVL
-306 RVADTF
+306 RVADSF
-312 KAGLPDEIGLELIYN
+312 KAGLPDEIGLEVIYN

-379 GCTVLDVPLHQTS
+379 GCTILDVPLHQTS

-400 GLLIDNSIIVVEDYR
+400 GLLIDNSIIVVEDYK

-497 FLNLNKSENIGF
+497 FLNLNKSQNSGF
-509 SHAGMRAKY
+509 SHPGMRDQY
-518 RACLAWAFFKP
+518 RKFLAWAFYKP
-529 RRALALSLT
+529 SRALILSLI
-538 LPILGFVSVG
+538 LPMLGFVSFG

-555 PNQGKNFFRV
+555 PNQGKAMFRV

-579 KRVSSIRDQVLLED
+579 ERIASIRDQVLLEE

-613 IGGSSGEGA
+613 IGGSSGEGS

-627 GVFFTSSYREME
+627 GVFFTSSFEEMD
-639 SSLTDL
+639 SNLADL

-655 VRVRVSK
+655 IRVRVSK
-662 FTSGPP
+662 FTNGPP
-668 VEFPVVIAIFGE
+668 VEFPVVIAVFGE
-680 DNQVLKSLGEELK
+680 DIQILKSLGEELK
-693 AILAKSPEVSDV
+693 SILAKSPQVVDV
-705 FADQSASVTGLQV
+705 LADQSASVTGLKIN
-718 TFDEVNLAFSSKSSK
+718 FDEVNLAFSSKSSK
-733 EIIDEI
+733 DIINEI

-759 IRIKNKNSESSE
+759 IRIKNKK
-771 INQAAFIPINS
+771 
-782 AEGFDYVESFS
+782 
-793 DISYTSEINQ
+793 
-803 INRYQGSR
+803 SR
-811 NNAVKASVYP
+811 
-821 GTLGSNVLTDVADEL
+821 
-836 KAFEDSLPTGYSL
+836 
-849 RQFGE
+849 
-854 SDERAESFGQIFSS
+854 
-868 FFFFMGL
+868 
-875 IVVALVVIL
+875 VI
-884 NSFRQA
+884 
-890 GVILFVGTLCI
+890 
-901 GLGFLGMFVGSQNF
+901 
-915 GFIGLVG
+915 
-922 IVGLAG
+922 
-928 LAINDSI
+928 
-935 VVLSH
+935 
-940 LNEDAGAGQ
+940 
-949 ISKDT
+949 
-954 LIETIIRS
+954 
-962 TRHILTTSVTTM
+962 
-974 GGLLPLL
+974 
-981 FDKFFESLAWAMCFG
+981 
-996 VMGSAL
+996 
-1002 LALLLIPS
+1002 
-1010 MFCYLGKVSNGAAAY
+1010 
-1025 SKAESNQLPRSLP
+1025 
-1038 IT
+1038 

>member
-1 MKKIVDLYL
+1 MRRIVDLYL
-10 DRPRLFLLAMLFI
+10 DRPRIFLLFMLFI

-51 VLPGATPQR
+51 VLPGATPER
-60 VEAQIADVLETQ
+60 IETQIADVIEAQ
-72 LREIDEIKTIESN
+72 LREIDEIKIIDSK
-85 SLTGIARVGI
+85 SSSGIVRVGL
-95 EFKEAIGT
+95 ELKEIVSK

-109 WAKIQDKLNESTALI
+109 WAKVQDKLGESIDLV
-124 PPGTSVRLSHSG
+124 PDGTEMSLSHSG
-136 PPTTL
+136 PPTTV
-141 LFALQWQV
+141 LFALQWN
-149 GGDPQ
+149 GAGEPQ
-154 PVILSRLANQLK
+154 MVILSRLANQLK
-166 RKLANIV
+166 RRLSNIV
-173 NSEQALVFGDTKEEI
+173 NSEQSKVYGDTKEEI
-188 FVGADLDLLTDAGMN
+188 YVGVDLDLLTDAGMS
-203 IQSIATA
+203 IQSIALA
-210 IERYDS
+210 IDDYDS
-216 KSAIGNIVGQGS
+216 KRAIGNIVGQDS
-228 EFRIKAQDNITLVN
+228 EFRVKAQDNIAIVN

-249 KTLDGYQIIR
+249 QALNDYQILR
-259 LEDVATV
+259 LEDLATV
-266 KKLPVDPPVEIVSYN
+266 EKAPVEPPIEIVTYN
-281 GKPSVFVDVRGKFSQ
+281 GIPSVFVEVRGKFSQ
-296 RTDLYSEAVL
+296 RTDLYSKAVL
-306 RVADTF
+306 RVAEAF
-312 KAGLPDEIGLELIYN
+312 KQDLPEEILLEVIFN
-327 ESDYVEEKFSFLMQ
+327 ESDFVEEKFSFLMQ

-353 SYLLLGPRSAVIVS
+353 SYFMLGPRSAIIVS
-367 AVVPLTILLVLI
+367 AVVPLTILLVLV
-379 GCTVLDVPLHQTS
+379 GCTILNVPLHQTS

-424 RQAIYA
+424 REAIYA

-491 TMEDSN
+491 TMEESN
-497 FLNLNKSENIGF
+497 FLALNKSENNGF
-509 SHAGMRAKY
+509 TQHRLRKGY
-518 RACLAWAFFKP
+518 RDFLGWAFSKP
-529 RRALALSLT
+529 LRALVLSLI
-538 LPILGFVSVG
+538 LPILGFISFS

-555 PNQGKNFFRV
+555 PNQGKKMFKV
-565 DVELDANASIYATN
+565 EVELDPNASIYATEN
-579 KRVSSIRDQVLLED
+579 RVVSIRDQILLED
-593 YIETDMWWVGR
+593 YVDSDMWWVGR

-613 IGGSSGEGA
+613 IGGSSGEGS

-627 GVFFTSSYREME
+627 GVFFTSSYSKMD

-662 FTSGPP
+662 FTNGPP
-668 VEFPVVIAIFGE
+668 VEFPVIVAIFGD
-680 DNQVLKSLGEELK
+680 DNQILKSLGEELK
-693 AILAKSPEVSDV
+693 SILAKSPQVSDV
-705 FADQSASVTGLQV
+705 LAEQSASIAGLEI
-718 TFDEVNLAFSSKSSK
+718 DLNEVDIAFSSKSAR
-733 EIIDEI
+733 EIINEI
-739 SSSTRGLYVGSMLDG
+739 SSSTRGIYVGSMLDG

-759 IRIKNKNSESSE
+759 IRIKNKNREASE
-771 INQAAFIPINS
+771 INQAALISINS
-782 AEGFDYVESFS
+782 PDGISYIESFA

-811 NNAVKASVYP
+811 NNAVKAAVYP
-821 GTLGSNVLTDVADEL
+821 GKLASTVLNDVADEL
-836 KAFEDSLPTGYSL
+836 QAFEESLPAGYSI
-849 RQFGE
+849 RQFGDAE
-854 SDERAESFGQIFSS
+854 ERAESFGQLFST
-868 FFFFMGL
+868 FFLFLGL
-875 IVVALVVIL
+875 IVMTLVMIL

-890 GVILFVGTLCI
+890 SIILLVGILCI
-901 GLGFLGMFVGSQNF
+901 GLGFLGMFVGFQNF

-940 LNEDAGAGQ
+940 LNEDANGGQ
-949 ISKDT
+949 IPKETLVDT
-954 LIETIIRS
+954 TVRS
-962 TRHILTTSVTTM
+962 TRHILTTSLTTM
-974 GGLLPLL
+974 GGLFPLL
-981 FDKFFESLAWAMCFG
+981 FDKFFETLAWAMCFG

-1010 MFCYLGKVSNGAAAY
+1010 MFCFLGKVG
-1025 SKAESNQLPRSLP
+1025 R
-1038 IT
+1038 

>member
-1 MKKIVDLYL
+1 MRKIVDLYL
-10 DRPRLFLLAMLFI
+10 DRPRIFLLAMLFI

-46 GDITA
+46 ANITA

-60 VEAQIADVLETQ
+60 VETQIADVLETQ
-72 LREIDEIKTIESN
+72 LREIDEIKIIDST
-85 SLTGIARVGI
+85 SLSGVVRVGL
-95 EFKEAIGT
+95 ELKEIIGK

-109 WAKIQDKLNESTALI
+109 WAKVQETLSQSAALV
-124 PPGTSVRLSHSG
+124 PPGTNISFNHSG
-136 PPTTL
+136 PPTTV
-141 LFALQWQV
+141 LFALQWR
-149 GGDPQ
+149 GDGDPQ
-154 PVILSRLANQLK
+154 MVILSRLANQFK
-166 RKLANIV
+166 RKLANIT
-173 NSEQALVFGDTKEEI
+173 NSKQALVYGDTKEEI

-203 IQSIATA
+203 IQSIAIA
-210 IERYDS
+210 IDRYDS
-216 KSAIGNIVGQGS
+216 KRAIGNIVGQDA
-228 EFRIKAQDNITLVN
+228 EFRIKAHDNISLIN
-242 DLRKLPL
+242 DLKKLPL
-249 KTLDGYQIIR
+249 KISDDYQAIR

-266 KKLPVDPPVEIVSYN
+266 EKLPVDPPIEIVSYN
-281 GKPSVFVDVRGKFSQ
+281 GIPSVFVEVRGKFAQ
-296 RTDLYSEAVL
+296 RTDLYSKAVL
-306 RVADTF
+306 RVADIF
-312 KAGLPDEIGLELIYN
+312 KEGLPDEIGLEIIFN
-327 ESDYVEEKFSFLMQ
+327 ESDFVEEKFSFLMQ

-379 GCTVLDVPLHQTS
+379 GCTILQVPLHQTS

-415 YRKSLNLVN
+415 YRKSQKLVN
-424 RQAIYA
+424 REAIYA
-430 SIRHLSLPL
+430 SIKHLSLPL

-465 DMAITIILAVTS
+465 DMAITIILAVSS

-497 FLNLNKSENIGF
+497 FLNLNKSKNIGF
-509 SHAGMRAKY
+509 SHQGLRTRY
-518 RACLAWAFFKP
+518 RAFLAWALFKP
-529 RRALALSLT
+529 GRALVLSLI
-538 LPILGFVSVG
+538 LPILGFVSFG

-555 PNQGKNFFRV
+555 PNQGKTMFKV
-565 DVELDANASIYATN
+565 EVELDANASIYATN
-579 KRVSSIRDQVLLED
+579 KRVISIRDQVLLED
-593 YIETDMWWVGR
+593 YVTRDMWWVGR
-604 RLPRLLYNV
+604 RLPRLLYNI
-613 IGGSSGEGA
+613 IGGPSGEGS

-627 GVFFTSSYREME
+627 GVFFTSSYSEMD
-639 SSLTDL
+639 SSLANL

-662 FTSGPP
+662 FTNGPP
-668 VEFPVVIAIFGE
+668 VEFPVNIAIFGD

-693 AILAKSPEVSDV
+693 SILAKSPQVSDV
-705 FADQSASVTGLQV
+705 LADQSASVTGLEINL
-718 TFDEVNLAFSSKSSK
+718 DEVNLAFSSKSSQ
-733 EIIDEI
+733 EIIDQI
-739 SSSTRGLYVGSMLDG
+739 SASTRGIYVGSMLDG
-754 NKEIP
+754 NKEVP
-759 IRIKNKNSESSE
+759 IRIKNKNREASEV
-771 INQAAFIPINS
+771 NQTAFLAINS

-803 INRYQGSR
+803 INRYQGTR
-811 NNAVKASVYP
+811 NNAVKAAVYP
-821 GTLGSNVLTDVADEL
+821 GTLASTVLNDVADEL
-836 KAFEDSLPTGYSL
+836 KAFEDSLPVGYSIA
-849 RQFGE
+849 QFGDAE
-854 SDERAESFGQIFSS
+854 ERAESFGQLFST
-868 FFFFMGL
+868 FFLFLGL
-875 IVVALVVIL
+875 IVMTLVMIL

-890 GVILFVGTLCI
+890 SIILLVGTLCI
-901 GLGFLGMFVGSQNF
+901 GLGFLGMFVGFQNF

-940 LNEDAGAGQ
+940 LNEDAGTGQ
-949 ISKDT
+949 VSKDT
-954 LIETIIRS
+954 LIETTVRS
-962 TRHILTTSVTTM
+962 TRHILTTSLTTM

-981 FDKFFESLAWAMCFG
+981 FDKFFETLAWAMCFG

-1010 MFCYLGKVSNGAAAY
+1010 MFCFLGKVSD
-1025 SKAESNQLPRSLP
+1025 
-1038 IT
+1038 